1 MNELQMLYQG
11 YLANGGN
18 LDFRSYILSLLPAE
32 SNTQGDTP
40 TDIPQNINEPTPTEE
55 VGVSPFSTN
64 EYVSEHNA
72 VGVTE
77 NQSVN
82 NPIVGNSQVVNNTIV
97 GDSQYPNTQVAGLP
111 VDINSQVVN
120 NQLANNQFAIDED
133 GQVQSVDNDTYG
145 NVSTYPTNEYQSN
158 EQGSAT
164 PTDVANTT
172 NIQDG
177 NNVET
182 TQQQGSSPAPTE
194 KPKDAIKKYNEQ
206 NNILKGKVD
215 EIKTIDKQ
223 LDNPKYGLIKEVN
236 NNLTNINKESE
247 ALYEEY
253 KGVTEIPQDIKDIK
267 FKIDNTKETPS
278 ERERYEAYINGDYKR
293 YLEYA
298 EKKNALLNRVN
309 AEQGRLPA
317 GLANEYTSLVDK
329 RNSVAKDI
337 NDTINSDEY
346 KQLKKK
352 AIEENKNAKKAG
364 NERKKIQYNGQNY
377 IYDPATKGVYKIN
390 KNGEEQRVT
399 NTTTLQAIA
408 NLVTGGKVNNKK
420 GGTQN
425 SILLVG
431 DEYNGVK
438 TINDANAVAAQ
449 EELKAFAKP
458 FNENPSEQKKTEEKD
473 SSIDQKKIAQVVK
486 SSYAKPEDQSA
497 IIDEAI
503 YKLETEIPN
512 ENSEK
517 KEALPYAVRAE
528 FNVFGKAGV
537 DVGTRYAN
545 NNKGKVVLETDSK
558 GRVLYYHKD
567 GSWSTT
573 RKDAS
578 DKVRWKIVDEEF
590 FKEYNDNIDGYD
602 AKIRKYND
610 LADKWNSEISWAR
623 LKAEKPTEVN
633 EGDESGIGAVYK
645 KYGVQQ
651 ELNDKFSSAKNIN
664 DRYWLEANY
673 IAVEYAKTHRG
684 VNVNTLRD
692 NILNELKGGSE
703 QQALA
708 EVNKFLKYYETAIN
722 DSNSN
727 NPEYTSAN
735 RKELQT
741 LRNLLKDKQTAI
753 DFGRYLMSKG
763 VPSLNSLNFD
773 PNSRINFLRGF
784 IDYMAGRSKINQE
797 IATNYLKL
805 QSKKDVSK
813 MSEAQKN
820 EHFAGVKAAMDSLEF
835 YRKKIIGAM
844 NLVDEMGKNSK
855 HFQDLTK
862 LNNKFQEDSV
872 NGDLL
877 TNVEKGIG
885 TILTA
890 GLGSVSSL
898 IGSVVSGAS
907 VLAGTFSKDLK
918 DNLEKNAIIFKDGNF
933 FSDKNYQ
940 ASIINKTN
948 YFKNSSLIQ
957 FNDTFFK
964 PLKNGKYEAV
974 NLSEREKANL
984 ELADTKHSFS
994 VFGALSTVTRTI
1006 TNILVTRRIGSAFPF
1021 LGGGARDS
1029 VSWALY
1035 TFGDNYTDGL
1045 RSGLSGGKAVA
1056 YGIGQSVI
1064 TGLMARISPD
1074 EWMFKEVPANAK
1086 LALFNSI
1093 FGGIGAKRNVA
1104 YYKEVFTHFF
1114 KSIGKEVAAENIQE
1128 LSELVAGKAFSSL
1141 MNKITGSKLD
1151 GLSSISKDEIL
1162 ETVVGTTIGTSA
1174 LAAYNH
1180 KTNKRDNVVDV
1191 NNRTYLLSELSKRQ
1205 LYALMS
1211 NFDIREHVD
1220 ALKKRFEK
1228 SPEALEVI
1236 SKLEDKVNDAKEYKG
1251 DYSEYLPLEDVV
1263 NRIKLGQQESKVSSF
1278 IDELNKKDSLTDK
1291 EKSDL
1296 SKAEALLEEKRNAIK
1311 ELDDKG
1317 AVLKEKF
1324 GESNKGEN
1332 KGNNP
1337 NDTQDD
1343 SLLNEDKDE
1352 DDDIGDENNH
1362 ILSYN
1367 GGMYEQNGDDFFK
1380 DGKKVSDKSTI
1391 DELKK
1396 LVDEKEQLLE
1406 AIGNDASVLKDAS
1419 DDLRNDKDFVLKAIR
1434 RNEYALDYASDSL
1447 KNDKEFILKV
1457 LKIDGYS
1464 LEFASDRLKG
1474 DKDVVL
1480 KAVKNEGRSL
1490 SYASERLRDD
1500 KDVVLTAIKRDESA
1514 LEFAS
1519 ERLKNDKDFISAIE
1533 KIKAESYSFGDL
1545 EDDNNNSESS
1555 LNTDNNDSSDIQQ
1568 GEEAENENNT
1578 PIDVNNG
1585 THNNNVSNNIGNDV
1599 EENSNKPNNTDNN
1612 ITDNNSNKGD
1622 DIINNNTNNKK
1633 GNNKVDNKQNKK
1645 GNKNIDNNVDSNTQ
1659 GDNIDTT
1666 SQKKGSGKGTTNNNV
1681 SNNNDFN
1688 PNDYF
1693 HNNDNNDTNTN
1704 ANTNTNTNTNT
1715 NPNDKNKDVNRNS
1728 YDDKFEG
1735 LDREPIK
1742 TTRNGNGYTK
1752 KNGVWSKDG
1761 GKNVKG
1767 QSVSKEVKDRVQ
1779 IDNLD
1784 SDAYE
1789 EELKRLE
1796 KRRAKLYKDYKKDK
1810 GIIIL
1815 KDGKEVSN
1823 NIHKVLKD
1831 IDKIINSLKYAK
1843 GAKGNKT
1850 SKILN
1855 AIEEKGF
1862 LVKGIDLKKI
1872 INESLTN
1879 RNKGVNDYFEK
1890 HYNDKHKGL
1899 KDIDDAYDRAKS
1911 KLEDKYKRA
1920 KRKAKYNNKNNSNKG
1935 ENLSSDEKINIKDE
1949 KNTIFGDKNKDKGDI
1964 ANKEES
1970 EKPKKE
1976 SKKEKNVE
1984 SKPKKE
1990 KEVKA
1995 KKDKDKDSLDEEK
2008 QKLLKEKNKLYSD
2021 LEDAVELFGKKKD
2034 LESIISKIEDN
2045 LQEYKEKAD
2054 AKKDRTE
2061 QEIKDDN
2068 KYIEFITKNLED
2080 YKRRLAELED
2090 SMDKLGLKGVDIN
2103 KLNRDTSKAVK
2114 DIDNKLRDI
2123 TNRRKDIEASENA
2136 NIEPN
2141 SNSDKVS
2148 DNKSDSNTSLN
2159 KDRAD
2164 DVFMMDISDIHTDE
2178 KRFQGRDKLNEDAVE
2193 RIAKNFNYK
2202 DQDPIHIWKDPK
2214 NGKYYVLSG
2223 HHRLEGAKRAD
2234 GITKVKVVD
2243 KSADFKTEE
2252 EAINFA
2258 KREANYNRT
2267 QETIIESA
2275 NTLRDLI
2282 NQERNK
2288 TDKGK
2293 LEKIRTQIK
2302 DFLRMLMANA
2312 TSVRNLAY
2320 LNPKGKVISALK
2332 NLERSND
2339 DTYNFVLG
2347 RAKWIGA
2354 VREKYPVITDEHER
2368 ELFDSLMSE
2377 EGVKAIT
2384 NKGDFLKKVGD
2395 IVKSSDFD
2403 AKLPINILNLTSKS
2417 YLETEWEEKMKE
2429 LESEKK
2435 SYENKI
2441 NELEGRFNDPTRDDF
2456 VNINDPYYKEKRA
2469 YADMEIESLK
2479 GKIANINNKINAH
2492 YKNKSEVD
2500 KFVKN
2505 QLSIFDDSDLF
2516 NSSNESDNN
2525 NENINNKDEEQSKS
2539 KGISDTKPLG
2549 EKKSGQSGNL
2559 FEQEDESE
2567 RGDNRGRQG
2576 VGDNDAGARP
2586 ISRHNEPLGGETE
2599 SESGKAV
2606 GDVFDKKSGRD
2617 IQDNEHSDEQQDK
2630 GNSDNAILEDRG
2642 RSREESDVSGVNVD
2656 KKKRK
2661 DSKKV
2666 TNEDI
2671 DREVEELTS
2680 VDDKTKL
2687 VSVNGEVSTEAKGR
2701 LAQYKSGGES
2711 KKGRGILDEY
2721 YTNTKIVNAIGNL
2734 IKGLFNGKGD
2744 IKVLEPSIGTGNF
2757 LSLLSKL
2764 GVKSDVTAFEINRT
2778 TAGISAINYP
2788 NAKIY
2793 NRSYETEF
2801 VDEKGEQKN
2810 IVGRYGKYDLVIGNP
2825 PYGER
2830 SGYIKG
2836 LASSKDENVEE
2847 AKINKWED
2855 YFVKRSLDQLREGG
2869 ILAMVLPSGWINRQ
2883 KNINAELVGA
2893 YRLPNGVFGGT
2904 NVGTDIIILR
2914 KGKLGNDGI
2923 DISNYFEENPSHILG
2938 EVSKGAGQWGSDL
2951 VKGNLEDAIERLK
2964 DLHKDAFDGD
2974 NDSDTDV
2981 NKHLIKNTD
2990 NKVNEEENSTG
3001 DKDAKT
3007 NKDNSDKEKGGEENA
3022 NDYVVQD
3029 SPKINK
3035 KDLKYHFVKND
3046 EQVSANT
3053 LNDTNNISEKEA
3065 NALRQT
3071 DYKGEFKELT
3081 DDVKPYANMI
3091 DGKWVHD
3098 FYYAE
3103 GNIYEKLEKLE
3114 NEKHKMPQSQYEK
3127 QKALLES
3134 VKPKPKGINDIDI
3147 TPNHEIVSDFK
3158 FVDDETDKIVSL
3170 ADAFINYLDGLPSE
3184 AFGSSSRRDVYEY
3197 VKNQRVTGNDATDN
3211 TRRRKARKEVGEYL
3225 FKQFL
3230 EKELSK
3236 VVVDSFLNEFNRV
3249 YNNLHTPDHSKFPL
3263 FAKVNKDFKGKP
3275 LSLKI
3280 VQKAGI
3286 GRLTAKGVGLLAHEV
3301 GFGKTLS
3308 GIIAIHE
3315 AMERG
3320 NAKRPVI
3327 VVPNDNILEQW
3338 VETIYETIP
3347 NAKVNI
3353 LGNLGSKVDLSNFE
3367 VRDGEITIITEAGL
3381 KNIGFPEDIVNKY
3394 SKDFTY
3400 ISKELD
3406 STPRKEEQ
3414 LKEKSEELAGR
3425 LVGGSKYNW
3434 LDFGFDHLTFDEAH
3448 HANHI
3453 VEGVKVEARNS
3464 SDFRHL
3470 KQVKSNLG
3478 IITWIASR
3486 YIQEQNDGRNVTLL
3500 TATPFTNK
3508 PLEIYSILSLMG
3520 NDRLKEMGFFNVNNF
3535 FETFIDASYNME
3547 VDSRGNVVEKVSVRG
3562 FKNNGLLQLLFSE
3575 YIDFKGEADNPDLI
3589 RPNKQNEEY
3598 KVEPNSLTNEMMSLN
3613 QKLLSNKDAGSLLKG
3628 ITNGRMI
3635 AVSPYLSS
3643 QYEGV
3648 IPDAKEYVENS
3659 PKLKATMDLIAQNKK
3674 DNPNAGQIIYS
3685 EIGTDVF
3692 PKLKEYLVNELGYKD
3707 SEVAIIDGKTKG
3719 REKIQD
3725 DYNKGKVKILIGS
3738 STIQA
3743 GMNLQFNT
3751 SDMYILSLPYNFT
3764 ALKQLE
3770 GRAWRQG
3777 NKWEN
3782 LRVNYMLTNN
3792 SSDVFLLQ
3800 RIQEK
3805 QERYNN
3811 LKQTNASRVDV
3822 SDIDAEELKF
3832 SLITDPVKRAEA
3844 EYSLDKQKL
3853 EYQKK
3858 VITQELSV
3866 KYRLFDRLESLKNE
3880 LKNTYYQSVKD
3891 RKQKEIKAVENK
3903 IKEKGLSYDDYENA
3917 KAKADKETG
3926 VIDKKLEELK
3936 EQFPALIA
3944 KYKKEV
3950 EERESNVKET
3960 DFTSKRAED
3969 NKTFYKLRE
3978 EETKDVK
3985 NDKQEGNEDVKK
3997 VASDESK
4004 HNKDGEGV
4012 QFQKQSDATKSEFRK
4027 VEKGKF
4033 MEFIDK
4039 AKAFLSNN
4047 PSFKNSRV
4055 FFDKKEFAKRTG
4067 NEEAKYFKT
4076 SDGHIYGA
4084 KFPNGDIYFDEDV
4097 LNYNTA
4103 IHEFSHLW
4111 EQMFP
4116 KSWAKGLELFK
4127 QTKTAEAMVSKMKKE
4142 GNNNH
4147 LTEEQ
4152 MYSEAMNTYIGN
4164 KGEAMQWNNEEVPSR
4179 SIDKFKKWFSDLMAK
4194 VGQRFG
4200 FDKRYDR
4207 DMTATDKFG
4216 EFADSVIND
4225 ITGGKAINAE
4235 RYFDEMSDEHIID
4248 LFKDKGIIKESACRI

>member
-82 NPIVGNSQVVNNTIV
+82 NPIVGNSQVVNNPIA

-111 VDINSQVVN
+111 IDINSQVVN

-133 GQVQSVDNDTYG
+133 GQVQSVDNNAYG
-145 NVSTYPTNEYQSN
+145 NVSAYPTNEYQGN
-158 EQGSAT
+158 EQNPIT
-164 PTDVANTT
+164 TTNTT

-206 NNILKGKVD
+206 YNILKGKLD

-236 NNLTNINKESE
+236 NNLENIKKEDN
-247 ALYEEY
+247 ALEEEY

-298 EKKNALLNRVN
+298 EKKNALSNKFN
-309 AEQGRLPA
+309 AEQGRLSKD
-317 GLANEYTSLVDK
+317 LVNEYSSLVEK
-329 RNSVAKDI
+329 RNSISKEVS
-337 NDTINSDEY
+337 DTMNSNEY
-346 KQLKKK
+346 KELEKY

-399 NTTTLQAIA
+399 NTKTLQGIA
-408 NLVTGGKVNNKK
+408 KLVTGGDGNNGK
-420 GGTQN
+420 GKTTR
-425 SILLVG
+425 VG
-431 DEYNGVK
+431 VYVGNEFDGVK
-438 TINDANAVAAQ
+438 TINEAENVAIQ
-449 EELKAFAKP
+449 EGLKDLAKSL
-458 FNENPSEQKKTEEKD
+458 NGNPSEEK
-473 SSIDQKKIAQVVK
+473 
-486 SSYAKPEDQSA
+486 
-497 IIDEAI
+497 
-503 YKLETEIPN
+503 N
-512 ENSEK
+512 ENSSYDPRGVIKAVGNSFVKTEDQLAYVDVDIK
-517 KEALPYAVRAE
+517 KLNNTIVNENSDYLNKFLEHANRAK
-528 FNVFGKAGV
+528 FNVFGK
-537 DVGTRYAN
+537 VGADIGIELAN
-545 NNKGKVVLETDSK
+545 NNKDKIELEKRNGKI
-558 GRVLYYHKD
+558 LYYHKD
-567 GSWSTT
+567 GSVDTT

-578 DKVRWKIVDEEF
+578 DKVAWKIVD
-590 FKEYNDNIDGYD
+590 KEYFE
-602 AKIRKYND
+602 KYNKSMD
-610 LADKWNSEISWAR
+610 NYDKKMDDYNDAVRDYNERVAWAR
-623 LKAEKPTEVN
+623 LKAGKPTEVYEDFN
-633 EGDESGIGAVYK
+633 SGVSDVYE
-645 KYGVQQ
+645 KYGVKR
-651 ELNDKFSSAKNIN
+651 ELMDNDKYSSFININ
-664 DRYWLEANY
+664 DRLWYDANY
-673 IAVEYAKTHRG
+673 IAERYAKTHRG
-684 VNVNTLRD
+684 VDFNTIR
-692 NILNELKGGSE
+692 NKIYNELQGGSE

-708 EVNKFLKYYETAIN
+708 KVNEFLKHYKTAIN

-727 NPEYTSAN
+727 NPEYTFFN

-741 LRNLLKDKQTAI
+741 LENILKDKQTAI

-763 VPSLNSLNFD
+763 VASLNSLNFD

-784 IDYMAGRSKINQE
+784 TDYMAVRSKINEE
-797 IATNYLKL
+797 IVKNLVNNETGKNT
-805 QSKKDVSK
+805 SK
-813 MSEAQKN
+813 MSEAQQN
-820 EHFAGVKAAMDSLEF
+820 ERSAKIKAAMDSLSV
-835 YRKKIIGAM
+835 YQKKVIDTI
-844 NLVDEMGKNSK
+844 NIVDKVANDSK
-855 HFQDLTK
+855 HFQDLK
-862 LNNKFQEDSV
+862 KENMKFEERVV
-872 NGDLL
+872 NGEWLA
-877 TNVEKGIG
+877 NAQKGVG

-890 GLGSVSSL
+890 GLGSVSSG
-898 IGSVVSGAS
+898 IGSAVSAMSIVAGA
-907 VLAGTFSKDLK
+907 FSKDLR
-918 DNLEKNAIIFKDGNF
+918 DNLEKNAIIFKDANF
-933 FSDKNYQ
+933 FSDKDYR
-940 ASIINKTN
+940 ASILNETN
-948 YFKNSSLIQ
+948 FFKNSDVIQ
-957 FNDTFFK
+957 FNGTFFK

-1006 TNILVTRRIGSAFPF
+1006 TDILVTRRIGSAFPF

-1074 EWMFKEVPANAK
+1074 EWMFREVPANAK

-1114 KSIGKEVAAENIQE
+1114 KSIGKEVASENIQE

-1220 ALKKRFEK
+1220 ALKKRFEN
-1228 SPEALEVI
+1228 SHEVLETI
-1236 SKLEDKVNDAKEYKG
+1236 SRFEDKINFAKEYKSE
-1251 DYSEYLPLEDVV
+1251 YSEYLPLEDVV
-1263 NRIKLGQQESKVSSF
+1263 SRIKLGQQESKLSNF

-1332 KGNNP
+1332 KDNNP

-1352 DDDIGDENNH
+1352 DDDIRDENNH

-1396 LVDEKEQLLE
+1396 LIDEKEQLLE

-1419 DDLRNDKDFVLKAIR
+1419 DGLRNDKDFVLKAIR
-1434 RNEYALDYASDSL
+1434 RNEYALQYASDSL

-1480 KAVKNEGRSL
+1480 KAVKKEGYAL
-1490 SYASERLRDD
+1490 QYASERLRDD
-1500 KDVVLTAIKRDESA
+1500 KDVVLTAIKNNRSA
-1514 LEFAS
+1514 LEFVS

-1533 KIKAESYSFGDL
+1533 KIKTESYSFGDL
-1545 EDDNNNSESS
+1545 EDDNNNSKNESP
-1555 LNTDNNDSSDIQQ
+1555 LNSDNNDSSDVQQ
-1568 GEEAENENNT
+1568 GEEAGNENNT
-1578 PIDVNNG
+1578 PIDVNND

-1645 GNKNIDNNVDSNTQ
+1645 GNNKIDNNIDSNTQ
-1659 GDNIDTT
+1659 GDNVDTT
-1666 SQKKGSGKGTTNNNV
+1666 SQKKGSGKGTTNNNVSNNNV

-1693 HNNDNNDTNTN
+1693 HNNDNNDAN
-1704 ANTNTNTNTNT
+1704 ANANTNT

-1742 TTRNGNGYTK
+1742 TTRNGKGYTK
-1752 KNGVWSKDG
+1752 IDGVWSKDD
-1761 GKNVKG
+1761 GKK
-1767 QSVSKEVKDRVQ
+1767 VKDKRVGKKVADRGL

-1784 SDAYE
+1784 SDAYN

-1796 KRRAKLYKDYKKDK
+1796 KRKAKLYKDYKKDK
-1810 GIIIL
+1810 GISIFRN
-1815 KDGKEVSN
+1815 GKEIHSG
-1823 NIHKVLKD
+1823 NINKILKD
-1831 IDKIINSLKYAK
+1831 IDAIINSIKKAK
-1843 GAKGNKT
+1843 GDRGDKA

-1855 AIEEKGF
+1855 AIKYKGY
-1862 LVKGIDLKKI
+1862 LVEGIDLKKI
-1872 INESLTN
+1872 IEESLTN

-1949 KNTIFGDKNKDKGDI
+1949 KSTIFGDKNKDKGDI

-1995 KKDKDKDSLDEEK
+1995 KKENDKDSLDEEK

-2045 LQEYKEKAD
+2045 LQDYKEKAD

-2061 QEIKDDN
+2061 QEIKYDN

-2103 KLNRDTSKAVK
+2103 KLKRDTSKAVK

-2141 SNSDKVS
+2141 NNSDKVS

-2282 NQERNK
+2282 NQERNE

-2384 NKGDFLKKVGD
+2384 NKADFLKKVGD
-2395 IVKSSDFD
+2395 IVKSSNFD
-2403 AKLPINILNLTSKS
+2403 ANLPINILNLTSKS
-2417 YLETEWEEKMKE
+2417 YLEIEWEEKMKE

-2441 NELEGRFNDPTRDDF
+2441 NELEKRFNDPTRDDF

-2525 NENINNKDEEQSKS
+2525 NENINNNKDEEQSKS

-2586 ISRHNEPLGGETE
+2586 LSRHNEPLGGETE
-2599 SESGKAV
+2599 SKSGKAV

-2656 KKKRK
+2656 EKKRK

-2687 VSVNGEVSTEAKGR
+2687 VSVNGEVSAEAKGR

-3470 KQVKSNLG
+3470 KQAKSNLG

-3486 YIQEQNDGRNVTLL
+3486 YIQEQNNGRNVTLL

-3613 QKLLSNKDAGSLLKG
+3613 QKLLSSRDAGSLLKG

-3643 QYEGV
+3643 QYEGA

-3844 EYSLDKQKL
+3844 EYSLEKQKL

-4235 RYFDEMSDEHIID
+4235 RYFDEMSNEHIID

>member
-82 NPIVGNSQVVNNTIV
+82 NPIVGNNQVVNNTIV

-111 VDINSQVVN
+111 IDINSQVVN

-133 GQVQSVDNDTYG
+133 GQVQSVDNNTYG

-236 NNLTNINKESE
+236 NNLENINKESE
-247 ALYEEY
+247 ALDEEY

-309 AEQGRLPA
+309 AEQGRLSKD
-317 GLANEYTSLVDK
+317 LVNEYSSLVEK
-329 RNSVAKDI
+329 RNSISKEVS
-337 NDTINSDEY
+337 DTMNSNEY
-346 KQLKKK
+346 KELEKY

-399 NTTTLQAIA
+399 NAKTLQGIA
-408 NLVTGGKVNNKK
+408 NLVTGGKVNNGNGKTTRV
-420 GGTQN
+420 G
-425 SILLVG
+425 VYAG
-431 DEYNGVK
+431 DEFKDVK
-438 TINDANAVAAQ
+438 TIKDANAVAAQ
-449 EELKAFAKP
+449 EGVKAL
-458 FNENPSEQKKTEEKD
+458 NESLNGNPSEQKKTGGD
-473 SSIDQKKIAQVVK
+473 SLSIRQTDFKKSQT
-486 SSYAKPEDQSA
+486 SSFISA
-497 IIDEAI
+497 NDRINILRARMQE
-503 YKLETEIPN
+503 LESKMPD
-512 ENSEK
+512 ENSEVL
-517 KEALPYAVRAE
+517 EHLRYSVRAK
-528 FNVFGKAGV
+528 FNVFGKAGA
-537 DVGTRYAN
+537 DVGIEYAN
-545 NNKGKVVLETDSK
+545 NNKGKIVLETNSK
-558 GRVLYYHKD
+558 GEVLYYHKD
-567 GSWSTT
+567 GSVDAV

-578 DKVRWKIVDEEF
+578 DKVRWKIVDKKF
-590 FKEYNDNIDGYD
+590 FEEYNKYIDSED
-602 AKIRKYND
+602 ADIRRYND

-623 LKAEKPTEVN
+623 LKAGKPTEVYEDFN
-633 EGDESGIGAVYK
+633 SGISDVYK
-645 KYGVQQ
+645 KYGVPQ
-651 ELNDKFSSAKNIN
+651 ELMDNDKYSSFININ
-664 DRYWLEANY
+664 DRLWYDANY
-673 IAVEYAKTHRG
+673 IAERYAKTHRG
-684 VNVNTLRD
+684 VDFNTIR
-692 NILNELKGGSE
+692 NKIYNELQGGSE

-708 EVNKFLKYYETAIN
+708 KVNEFLKHYKTAIN

-727 NPEYTSAN
+727 NPEYTFFN

-741 LRNLLKDKQTAI
+741 LENILKDKQTAI
-753 DFGRYLMSKG
+753 EFGRYLMSKG
-763 VPSLNSLNFD
+763 VARLNSLNFD

-784 IDYMAGRSKINQE
+784 TDYMAVRSKINEE
-797 IATNYLKL
+797 IVKNLVNNEAGKNT
-805 QSKKDVSK
+805 SK
-813 MSEAQKN
+813 MSEAQQN
-820 EHFAGVKAAMDSLEF
+820 ERSAKIKAAMDSLGV
-835 YRKKIIGAM
+835 YQKKVIDTI
-844 NLVDEMGKNSK
+844 NLVDKVANDSK
-855 HFQDLTK
+855 HFQDLK
-862 LNNKFQEDSV
+862 KENMKFEERVV
-872 NGDLL
+872 NGEWLANAQKV
-877 TNVEKGIG
+877 TG
-885 TILTA
+885 TILTT
-890 GLGSVSSL
+890 GLGSVSSA
-898 IGSVVSGAS
+898 IGSVVSAMS
-907 VLAGTFSKDLK
+907 IVAGTFSKDLG
-918 DNLEKNAIIFKDGNF
+918 DNLEKNAIIFKDANYL
-933 FSDKNYQ
+933 SDIDYR
-940 ASIINKTN
+940 ASIFNETN
-948 YFKNSSLIQ
+948 FFKNSSLIQ
-957 FNDTFFK
+957 FNGTFFK
-964 PLKNGKYEAV
+964 KNKNGKYESV

-994 VFGALSTVTRTI
+994 IFGALSTVTRTI
-1006 TNILVTRRIGSAFPF
+1006 TDILVTRRIGSAFPF
-1021 LGGGARDS
+1021 LGEGARDS

-1056 YGIGQSVI
+1056 YAVGQSVI

-1086 LALFNSI
+1086 LELFNSI
-1093 FGGIGAKRNVA
+1093 FRNVGVKKDVA
-1104 YYKEVFTHFF
+1104 YFKDVFTHFF
-1114 KSIGKEVAAENIQE
+1114 KSIGKEVASENIQE
-1128 LSELVAGKAFSSL
+1128 LSELGASKVFNSV
-1141 MNKITGSKLD
+1141 MNIVTGSNLD
-1151 GLSSISKDEIL
+1151 GVSDISLDEIS
-1162 ETVVGTTIGTSA
+1162 ETILGTTIGTSV
-1174 LAAYNH
+1174 LAAYNQA
-1180 KTNKRDNVVDV
+1180 TNTRDNVIDV
-1191 NNRTYLLSELSKRQ
+1191 NNRTYLLTNLSNRD

-1211 NFDIREHVD
+1211 NFDIREQVD
-1220 ALKKRFEK
+1220 ALKKRFEN
-1228 SPEALEVI
+1228 SPETLETI
-1236 SKLEDKVNDAKEYKG
+1236 SKIEKKINDAKEFKG

-1263 NRIKLGQQESKVSSF
+1263 NRIKLGQQESKVSNF

-1324 GESNKGEN
+1324 GESNKGTN
-1332 KGNNP
+1332 KDNNP
-1337 NDTQDD
+1337 NDTQYD

-1352 DDDIGDENNH
+1352 YDDIRDENNH

-1434 RNEYALDYASDSL
+1434 RNEYALDYAS
-1447 KNDKEFILKV
+1447 
-1457 LKIDGYS
+1457 
-1464 LEFASDRLKG
+1464 
-1474 DKDVVL
+1474 
-1480 KAVKNEGRSL
+1480 
-1490 SYASERLRDD
+1490 
-1500 KDVVLTAIKRDESA
+1500 
-1514 LEFAS
+1514 
-1519 ERLKNDKDFISAIE
+1519 ERLKNDKDFISEVE
-1533 KIKAESYSFGDL
+1533 KIKAESDGLFGDL

-1555 LNTDNNDSSDIQQ
+1555 LNSNNGVSSDIQQ
-1568 GEEAENENNT
+1568 GEEAENENNM
-1578 PIDVNNG
+1578 PIDINNG
-1585 THNNNVSNNIGNDV
+1585 TQNNNVSNNIDNSADV
-1599 EENSNKPNNTDNN
+1599 NSNKPNTDNN
-1612 ITDNNSNKGD
+1612 IANDSNKVD
-1622 DIINNNTNNKK
+1622 DINTNNTNNTNNKK

-1666 SQKKGSGKGTTNNNV
+1666 SQKKGSGKGTNNNNV
-1681 SNNNDFN
+1681 ANNNDFN

-1693 HNNDNNDTNTN
+1693 HNNDNNDTNV
-1704 ANTNTNTNTNT
+1704 NTNT

-1752 KNGVWSKDG
+1752 KNGVWSKDD
-1761 GKNVKG
+1761 GKKVKG
-1767 QSVSKEVKDRVQ
+1767 ERVGKKVENRDL

-1810 GIIIL
+1810 GISIFRN
-1815 KDGKEVSN
+1815 GKEIHSG
-1823 NIHKVLKD
+1823 NINKILKD
-1831 IDKIINSLKYAK
+1831 IDAIINSIKKAK
-1843 GAKGNKT
+1843 GDRGDKA

-1855 AIEEKGF
+1855 AIKYKGY
-1862 LVKGIDLKKI
+1862 LVEGIDLKKI
-1872 INESLTN
+1872 IEESLTN

-1899 KDIDDAYDRAKS
+1899 KDIDDAYNRAKS

-1995 KKDKDKDSLDEEK
+1995 KKDNDKDSLDEEK

-2061 QEIKDDN
+2061 QEIKDDDR
-2068 KYIEFITKNLED
+2068 YIKLITENLED

-2103 KLNRDTSKAVK
+2103 KLKRDTSKAVK

-2141 SNSDKVS
+2141 NNSDKVS

-2282 NQERNK
+2282 NQERNE

-2312 TSVRNLAY
+2312 TSVMNLAY

-2395 IVKSSDFD
+2395 IVKSSNFD

-2525 NENINNKDEEQSKS
+2525 NENINNNKDEEQSKS

-2559 FEQEDESE
+2559 FEQEDES
-2567 RGDNRGRQG
+2567 
-2576 VGDNDAGARP
+2576 
-2586 ISRHNEPLGGETE
+2586 
-2599 SESGKAV
+2599 
-2606 GDVFDKKSGRD
+2606 
-2617 IQDNEHSDEQQDK
+2617 
-2630 GNSDNAILEDRG
+2630 
-2642 RSREESDVSGVNVD
+2642 
-2656 KKKRK
+2656 
-2661 DSKKV
+2661 
-2666 TNEDI
+2666 
-2671 DREVEELTS
+2671 
-2680 VDDKTKL
+2680 
-2687 VSVNGEVSTEAKGR
+2687 
-2701 LAQYKSGGES
+2701 
-2711 KKGRGILDEY
+2711 
-2721 YTNTKIVNAIGNL
+2721 
-2734 IKGLFNGKGD
+2734 
-2744 IKVLEPSIGTGNF
+2744 
-2757 LSLLSKL
+2757 
-2764 GVKSDVTAFEINRT
+2764 
-2778 TAGISAINYP
+2778 
-2788 NAKIY
+2788 
-2793 NRSYETEF
+2793 
-2801 VDEKGEQKN
+2801 
-2810 IVGRYGKYDLVIGNP
+2810 
-2825 PYGER
+2825 
-2830 SGYIKG
+2830 
-2836 LASSKDENVEE
+2836 
-2847 AKINKWED
+2847 
-2855 YFVKRSLDQLREGG
+2855 
-2869 ILAMVLPSGWINRQ
+2869 
-2883 KNINAELVGA
+2883 
-2893 YRLPNGVFGGT
+2893 
-2904 NVGTDIIILR
+2904 
-2914 KGKLGNDGI
+2914 
-2923 DISNYFEENPSHILG
+2923 
-2938 EVSKGAGQWGSDL
+2938 
-2951 VKGNLEDAIERLK
+2951 
-2964 DLHKDAFDGD
+2964 
-2974 NDSDTDV
+2974 
-2981 NKHLIKNTD
+2981 
-2990 NKVNEEENSTG
+2990 
-3001 DKDAKT
+3001 
-3007 NKDNSDKEKGGEENA
+3007 
-3022 NDYVVQD
+3022 
-3029 SPKINK
+3029 
-3035 KDLKYHFVKND
+3035 
-3046 EQVSANT
+3046 
-3053 LNDTNNISEKEA
+3053 
-3065 NALRQT
+3065 
-3071 DYKGEFKELT
+3071 
-3081 DDVKPYANMI
+3081 
-3091 DGKWVHD
+3091 
-3098 FYYAE
+3098 
-3103 GNIYEKLEKLE
+3103 
-3114 NEKHKMPQSQYEK
+3114 
-3127 QKALLES
+3127 
-3134 VKPKPKGINDIDI
+3134 
-3147 TPNHEIVSDFK
+3147 
-3158 FVDDETDKIVSL
+3158 
-3170 ADAFINYLDGLPSE
+3170 
-3184 AFGSSSRRDVYEY
+3184 
-3197 VKNQRVTGNDATDN
+3197 
-3211 TRRRKARKEVGEYL
+3211 
-3225 FKQFL
+3225 
-3230 EKELSK
+3230 
-3236 VVVDSFLNEFNRV
+3236 
-3249 YNNLHTPDHSKFPL
+3249 
-3263 FAKVNKDFKGKP
+3263 
-3275 LSLKI
+3275 
-3280 VQKAGI
+3280 
-3286 GRLTAKGVGLLAHEV
+3286 
-3301 GFGKTLS
+3301 
-3308 GIIAIHE
+3308 
-3315 AMERG
+3315 
-3320 NAKRPVI
+3320 
-3327 VVPNDNILEQW
+3327 
-3338 VETIYETIP
+3338 
-3347 NAKVNI
+3347 
-3353 LGNLGSKVDLSNFE
+3353 
-3367 VRDGEITIITEAGL
+3367 
-3381 KNIGFPEDIVNKY
+3381 
-3394 SKDFTY
+3394 
-3400 ISKELD
+3400 
-3406 STPRKEEQ
+3406 
-3414 LKEKSEELAGR
+3414 
-3425 LVGGSKYNW
+3425 
-3434 LDFGFDHLTFDEAH
+3434 
-3448 HANHI
+3448 
-3453 VEGVKVEARNS
+3453 
-3464 SDFRHL
+3464 
-3470 KQVKSNLG
+3470 
-3478 IITWIASR
+3478 
-3486 YIQEQNDGRNVTLL
+3486 
-3500 TATPFTNK
+3500 
-3508 PLEIYSILSLMG
+3508 
-3520 NDRLKEMGFFNVNNF
+3520 
-3535 FETFIDASYNME
+3535 
-3547 VDSRGNVVEKVSVRG
+3547 
-3562 FKNNGLLQLLFSE
+3562 
-3575 YIDFKGEADNPDLI
+3575 
-3589 RPNKQNEEY
+3589 
-3598 KVEPNSLTNEMMSLN
+3598 
-3613 QKLLSNKDAGSLLKG
+3613 
-3628 ITNGRMI
+3628 
-3635 AVSPYLSS
+3635 
-3643 QYEGV
+3643 
-3648 IPDAKEYVENS
+3648 
-3659 PKLKATMDLIAQNKK
+3659 
-3674 DNPNAGQIIYS
+3674 
-3685 EIGTDVF
+3685 
-3692 PKLKEYLVNELGYKD
+3692 
-3707 SEVAIIDGKTKG
+3707 
-3719 REKIQD
+3719 
-3725 DYNKGKVKILIGS
+3725 
-3738 STIQA
+3738 
-3743 GMNLQFNT
+3743 
-3751 SDMYILSLPYNFT
+3751 
-3764 ALKQLE
+3764 
-3770 GRAWRQG
+3770 
-3777 NKWEN
+3777 
-3782 LRVNYMLTNN
+3782 
-3792 SSDVFLLQ
+3792 
-3800 RIQEK
+3800 
-3805 QERYNN
+3805 
-3811 LKQTNASRVDV
+3811 
-3822 SDIDAEELKF
+3822 
-3832 SLITDPVKRAEA
+3832 
-3844 EYSLDKQKL
+3844 
-3853 EYQKK
+3853 
-3858 VITQELSV
+3858 
-3866 KYRLFDRLESLKNE
+3866 
-3880 LKNTYYQSVKD
+3880 
-3891 RKQKEIKAVENK
+3891 
-3903 IKEKGLSYDDYENA
+3903 
-3917 KAKADKETG
+3917 
-3926 VIDKKLEELK
+3926 
-3936 EQFPALIA
+3936 
-3944 KYKKEV
+3944 
-3950 EERESNVKET
+3950 
-3960 DFTSKRAED
+3960 
-3969 NKTFYKLRE
+3969 
-3978 EETKDVK
+3978 KDVK

-4067 NEEAKYFKT
+4067 NEEVKYFKT

-4142 GNNNH
+4142 GDYNH

-4164 KGEAMQWNNEEVPSR
+4164 KGEAMQWNNEEVPSKA
-4179 SIDKFKKWFSDLMAK
+4179 IDKFKKWFSDLMAK

-4235 RYFDEMSDEHIID
+4235 RYFDEMSNEHIID

>member
-82 NPIVGNSQVVNNTIV
+82 NPIVGNNQVVNNTIA

-111 VDINSQVVN
+111 IDINSQVVN

-133 GQVQSVDNDTYG
+133 GQVQSVDNNTYG
-145 NVSTYPTNEYQSN
+145 NVSTYPTNEYQGD
-158 EQGSAT
+158 EQNSVT

-206 NNILKGKVD
+206 YNILKGKLD

-236 NNLTNINKESE
+236 NNFTNINKESE
-247 ALYEEY
+247 ALEEEY

-298 EKKNALLNRVN
+298 EKKNALSDKFN
-309 AEQGRLPA
+309 AEQGRLPND
-317 GLANEYTSLVDK
+317 LASEYSSLVDK
-329 RNSVAKDI
+329 RNSIAKEVS
-337 NDTINSDEY
+337 DTINSDEY
-346 KQLKKK
+346 KQLQKY

-399 NTTTLQAIA
+399 NTKTLQGIA
-408 NLVTGGKVNNKK
+408 NLVTGGNGNNKK
-420 GGTQN
+420 GGTQK
-425 SILLVG
+425 SILLIG
-431 DEYNGVK
+431 NEYNGVK
-438 TINDANAVAAQ
+438 TINEAENVAIQ
-449 EELKAFAKP
+449 EGLKAL
-458 FNENPSEQKKTEEKD
+458 NESLNGNPSEQKKTEEKD
-473 SSIDQKKIAQVVK
+473 SSIDQKKIEQVVK

-503 YKLETEIPN
+503 YQLETAMPN

-517 KEALPYAVRAE
+517 KKALPYAVRAE

-567 GSWSTT
+567 GRRSTT
-573 RKDAS
+573 REDAS

-590 FKEYNDNIDGYD
+590 FKEYNDSLDGYD

-623 LKAEKPTEVN
+623 LKAEKPTEVYEYFN
-633 EGDESGIGAVYK
+633 SGVSDVYE
-645 KYGVQQ
+645 KYGVQR
-651 ELNDKFSSAKNIN
+651 ELMDNDKYSSFININ
-664 DRYWLEANY
+664 DRLWYDANY
-673 IAVEYAKTHRG
+673 IAERYAKTHRG

-708 EVNKFLKYYETAIN
+708 KVNEFLKYYKIAIN

-727 NPEYTSAN
+727 NPEYTYFN

-741 LRNLLKDKQTAI
+741 LENILKDKQTAI

-763 VPSLNSLNFD
+763 VASLNSLNFD

-784 IDYMAGRSKINQE
+784 TDYMAVRSKINEE
-797 IATNYLKL
+797 IVKNLVNNEAGKNT
-805 QSKKDVSK
+805 SK
-813 MSEAQKN
+813 MSEAQQN
-820 EHFAGVKAAMDSLEF
+820 ERSAKIKAAMDSLSV
-835 YRKKIIGAM
+835 YQKKVIDTI
-844 NLVDEMGKNSK
+844 NIVDKVANDSK
-855 HFQDLTK
+855 LFQDLK
-862 LNNKFQEDSV
+862 KENMKFEERVV
-872 NGDLL
+872 NGEWLA
-877 TNVEKGIG
+877 NAQKGVG

-890 GLGSVSSL
+890 GLGSVSSG
-898 IGSVVSGAS
+898 IGSAVSAMS
-907 VLAGTFSKDLK
+907 IVAGTFSKDLK
-918 DNLEKNAIIFKDGNF
+918 DNLEKNAIIFKDANYL
-933 FSDKNYQ
+933 SDIDYR
-940 ASIINKTN
+940 ASIFNETN
-948 YFKNSSLIQ
+948 FFKNSSLIQ
-957 FNDTFFK
+957 FNGTFFK

-994 VFGALSTVTRTI
+994 VFGALSTITRTI
-1006 TNILVTRRIGSAFPF
+1006 TDILVTRRIGSAFPF
-1021 LGGGARDS
+1021 LGEGARDS

-1074 EWMFKEVPANAK
+1074 EWMFREVPANAK
-1086 LALFNSI
+1086 LELFNSI
-1093 FGGIGAKRNVA
+1093 FRNVGVKKDVA
-1104 YYKEVFTHFF
+1104 YFKEVFTHFF
-1114 KSIGKEVAAENIQE
+1114 KSIGKEVVSENVQE
-1128 LSELVAGKAFSSL
+1128 LAELGVSKGFNSVMNIVTGSELDGISDISL
-1141 MNKITGSKLD
+1141 
-1151 GLSSISKDEIL
+1151 DETL
-1162 ETVVGTTIGTSA
+1162 ETIFGTTIGTSV
-1174 LAAYNH
+1174 LAAYNQA
-1180 KTNKRDNVVDV
+1180 TNTRDNVVNV
-1191 NNRTYLLSELSKRQ
+1191 NNSTYLLTNLRKRER
-1205 LYALMS
+1205 YALMS
-1211 NFDIREHVD
+1211 NFDIREQVD

-1228 SPEALEVI
+1228 SPEVLETI
-1236 SKLEDKVNDAKEYKG
+1236 SKIEKKINDAKEFKG

-1263 NRIKLGQQESKVSSF
+1263 NRIKLGQQESKVSNF

-1324 GESNKGEN
+1324 GESNKG
-1332 KGNNP
+1332 KKDNNP

-1352 DDDIGDENNH
+1352 DIRDENNH

-1464 LEFASDRLKG
+1464 LEFASDRLKD
-1474 DKDVVL
+1474 DKDVVS
-1480 KAVKNEGRSL
+1480 KAVKKEGRSL

-1519 ERLKNDKDFISAIE
+1519 ERLKNDKDFISE
-1533 KIKAESYSFGDL
+1533 VDKIKAESYSFGDL
-1545 EDDNNNSESS
+1545 EDDNNNSKNESP
-1555 LNTDNNDSSDIQQ
+1555 LNSDNNDSSDTQQ

-1578 PIDVNNG
+1578 PIDINNG

-1599 EENSNKPNNTDNN
+1599 EENSNKPNN
-1612 ITDNNSNKGD
+1612 TDNNSNKGD

-1659 GDNIDTT
+1659 GDNIDAT
-1666 SQKKGSGKGTTNNNV
+1666 SQKKGSGKGATNNNV
-1681 SNNNDFN
+1681 STNNDFN

-1693 HNNDNNDTNTN
+1693 HNNDNND
-1704 ANTNTNTNTNT
+1704 TNTNT

-1752 KNGVWSKDG
+1752 ENGVWSKDG

-1767 QSVSKEVKDRVQ
+1767 ERVGKKVKKRKQ

-1789 EELKRLE
+1789 VELKRLE
-1796 KRRAKLYKDYKKDK
+1796 ERRAKLYKDYKKDK

-1815 KDGKEVSN
+1815 KDSKEVSNN

-1831 IDKIINSLKYAK
+1831 IDGIINSLKD
-1843 GAKGNKT
+1843 AKGNKT
-1850 SKILN
+1850 SKILK
-1855 AIEEKGF
+1855 AIKEKGYS
-1862 LVKGIDLKKI
+1862 VKGIDLKKI
-1872 INESLTN
+1872 VNESLKKD
-1879 RNKGVNDYFEK
+1879 NKDIKNYFEE

-1899 KDIDDAYDRAKS
+1899 KDIDDAYNRAKS
-1911 KLEDKYKRA
+1911 KLEDKYKHA

-1949 KNTIFGDKNKDKGDI
+1949 KSTIFGDKNKDKGDI

-1976 SKKEKNVE
+1976 KNVE

-1995 KKDKDKDSLDEEK
+1995 KKENDKDSLDEEK

-2045 LQEYKEKAD
+2045 LQEYKKKAD

-2103 KLNRDTSKAVK
+2103 KLKRDTSKAVK

-2141 SNSDKVS
+2141 NNSDKVS

-2282 NQERNK
+2282 NQERNE

-2395 IVKSSDFD
+2395 IVKSSNFD

-2441 NELEGRFNDPTRDDF
+2441 NELEERFNDPTRDDF

-2586 ISRHNEPLGGETE
+2586 LSRHNEPLGGETE

-2642 RSREESDVSGVNVD
+2642 RSREESDVSGDNVD

-2869 ILAMVLPSGWINRQ
+2869 VLAMVLPSGWINRQ

-2974 NDSDTDV
+2974 SDTDV

-2990 NKVNEEENSTG
+2990 NKVNEGENSTG

-3007 NKDNSDKEKGGEENA
+3007 NKDNSDKEKGDEENA

-3158 FVDDETDKIVSL
+3158 FVDDESGESISL
-3170 ADAFINYLDGLPSE
+3170 ADAFINYLGGLPSE

-3263 FAKVNKDFKGKP
+3263 FAKVNKNFKGKP

-3425 LVGGSKYNW
+3425 LVGGSKYSW

-3470 KQVKSNLG
+3470 KQAKSNLG

-3486 YIQEQNDGRNVTLL
+3486 YIQEQNNGRNVTLL

-3613 QKLLSNKDAGSLLKG
+3613 QKLLSSRDAGSLLKG

-3866 KYRLFDRLESLKNE
+3866 KYRLFDRIESLKNE
-3880 LKNTYYQSVKD
+3880 LQNPYHVASIKD
-3891 RKQKEIKAVENK
+3891 RKRKEIKAVENK
-3903 IKEKGLSYDDYENA
+3903 IKESGLSYDDYENA

-3978 EETKDVK
+3978 EESKDVK

-4027 VEKGKF
+4027 VEKGRF

-4067 NEEAKYFKT
+4067 NEEVKYFKT

>member
-32 SNTQGDTP
+32 SNTQGDMP
-40 TDIPQNINEPTPTEE
+40 TDIPQNINEPMPTEE

-82 NPIVGNSQVVNNTIV
+82 NPIVGNNQVVNNTIV

-111 VDINSQVVN
+111 IDINSQVVN

-133 GQVQSVDNDTYG
+133 GQVQSVDNNTYG

-164 PTDVANTT
+164 PTNTTTPT
-172 NIQDG
+172 NIQDD

-206 NNILKGKVD
+206 INILKGKSK
-215 EIKTIDKQ
+215 EIEAIDKQ
-223 LDNPKYGLIKEVN
+223 LTDPKYKLIQEVN
-236 NNLTNINKESE
+236 NNLENIKKEDN
-247 ALYEEY
+247 ALEEEY

-298 EKKNALLNRVN
+298 EKKNALSNKFN
-309 AEQGRLPA
+309 AEQGRLSKD
-317 GLANEYTSLVDK
+317 LVNEYSSLVDK
-329 RNSVAKDI
+329 RNSIAKEVS
-337 NDTINSDEY
+337 DTMNSNEY
-346 KQLKKK
+346 KELQKYAL
-352 AIEENKNAKKAG
+352 EENKNTKKAG
-364 NERKKIQYNGQNY
+364 NERKKIQYNGQSY

-390 KNGEEQRVT
+390 KDGKAQRVT
-399 NTTTLQAIA
+399 NRNTIEGIEKS
-408 NLVTGGKVNNKK
+408 VTSGGKVNNGK
-420 GGTQN
+420 GKTTR
-425 SILLVG
+425 VG
-431 DEYNGVK
+431 VYVGNEYDGVK

-449 EELKAFAKP
+449 EGLKDLAKAL
-458 FNENPSEQKKTEEKD
+458 NGNPSEQKKTGGDSLSISQKD
-473 SSIDQKKIAQVVK
+473 LIKSQTSSFMPPNARRNNLI
-486 SSYAKPEDQSA
+486 A
-497 IIDEAI
+497 IIQE
-503 YKLETEIPN
+503 LESKIPD
-512 ENSEK
+512 ENSEMLQH
-517 KEALPYAVRAE
+517 LPYLVRAK
-528 FNVFGKAGV
+528 FNVFGKAGA
-537 DVGTRYAN
+537 DVGIKYAN
-545 NNKGKVVLETDSK
+545 DNKDKIELEKRNGKI
-558 GRVLYYHKD
+558 LYYHKD
-567 GSWSTT
+567 GTSSTEK
-573 RKDAS
+573 KDAS
-578 DKVRWKIVDEEF
+578 DKVAWKIVDKKFFEEYI
-590 FKEYNDNIDGYD
+590 ENIDSED
-602 AKIRKYND
+602 ADIRRYND
-610 LADKWNSEISWAR
+610 LADKWNLEISKAR
-623 LKAEKPTEVN
+623 LKAEKPNHSYVLEEFN
-633 EGDESGIGAVYK
+633 NDINDVYK
-645 KYGVQQ
+645 KYSASQT
-651 ELNDKFSSAKNIN
+651 LTDNDTFSSFKNIN
-664 DRYWLEANY
+664 DKLWYHADD
-673 IAVEYAKTHRG
+673 IAKQYVKTHRG
-684 VNVNTLRD
+684 VDFNTIRN
-692 NILNELKGGSE
+692 NIYNDLQGGSE
-703 QQALA
+703 QKA
-708 EVNKFLKYYETAIN
+708 EAKIVEFFKHYRIGIDDSSSNTPENKA
-722 DSNSN
+722 SNEK
-727 NPEYTSAN
+727 EY
-735 RKELQT
+735 QT
-741 LRNLLKDKQTAI
+741 LNNLLKDKQTRLE
-753 DFGRYLMSKG
+753 FGRYLMSKG

-773 PNSRINFLRGF
+773 PYSRIGFLKGF
-784 IDYMAGRSKINQE
+784 IGYMAGRSKINEE
-797 IATNYLKL
+797 IVKNYISHMA
-805 QSKKDVSK
+805 SKDISK
-813 MSEAQKN
+813 MNDADKK
-820 EHFAGVKAAMDSLEF
+820 EHFAKIKAATDSLEF
-835 YRKKIIGAM
+835 YRKKNIAVL
-844 NLVDEMGKNSK
+844 NFVDNVAKNSE
-855 HFQDLTK
+855 HYQNLTK
-862 LNNKFQEDSV
+862 LNSNFQASSI
-872 NGDLL
+872 NG
-877 TNVEKGIG
+877 NEGAN
-885 TILTA
+885 ILKDVGAVVTA

-898 IGSVVSGAS
+898 IGSVLSAASIGAGL
-907 VLAGTFSKDLK
+907 VSKDWK
-918 DNLEKNAIIFKDGNF
+918 DYLEKNAIIFKDGNF
-933 FSDKNYQ
+933 FSDIDFK
-940 ASIINKTN
+940 ASVFNETN
-948 YFKNSSLIQ
+948 FFKNSDVIQ
-957 FNDTFFK
+957 FNGTFIEK
-964 PLKNGKYEAV
+964 GKNGKYKSV
-974 NLSEREKANL
+974 ILSEREKANL
-984 ELADTKHSFS
+984 EIADTKYSFS
-994 VFGALSTVTRTI
+994 ISGALSTVTRTI
-1006 TNILVTRRIGSAFPF
+1006 TDILVTRRIGSAFPF
-1021 LGGGARDS
+1021 LSGGARDS

-1045 RSGLSGGKAVA
+1045 RAGLSGGKAVA
-1056 YGIGQSVI
+1056 YGMGQSII

-1074 EWMFKEVPANAK
+1074 EWMFKDAPANAK

-1093 FGGIGAKRNVA
+1093 FGQVGAKRNVA

-1114 KSIGKEVAAENIQE
+1114 KSIGKEVASENIQE
-1128 LSELVAGKAFSSL
+1128 LSELVAGKAFSSV

-1151 GLSSISKDEIL
+1151 GISSINSREVL
-1162 ETVVGTTIGTSA
+1162 ETVFGTTIGTSA

-1180 KTNKRDNVVDV
+1180 RTNKRDNVIDV
-1191 NNRTYLLSELSKRQ
+1191 NGRTYLLSELDKRQ
-1205 LYALMS
+1205 RYALMS

-1236 SKLEDKVNDAKEYKG
+1236 SKLEDKVNLANEYKG
-1251 DYSEYLPLEDVV
+1251 EYSEYLPLEDVA
-1263 NRIKLGQQESKVSSF
+1263 NRIKLGQQESKISSF
-1278 IDELNKKDSLTDK
+1278 IEELNKKDSLTDK
-1291 EKSDL
+1291 EKQDL
-1296 SKAEALLEEKRNAIK
+1296 DKANRLLEEKRNAIK

-1317 AVLKEKF
+1317 AVLKKKF
-1324 GESNKGEN
+1324 GESNKGKN
-1332 KGNNP
+1332 NTNNTNNP
-1337 NDTQDD
+1337 NGTQDD
-1343 SLLNEDKDE
+1343 SLLDEDKGE

-1396 LVDEKEQLLE
+1396 LIDEKEQLLE

-1464 LEFASDRLKG
+1464 LEFASDRLKD
-1474 DKDVVL
+1474 DKDVVS
-1480 KAVKNEGRSL
+1480 KAVKKEGRSL

-1519 ERLKNDKDFISAIE
+1519 ERLKNDKDFISE
-1533 KIKAESYSFGDL
+1533 VDKIKAELYSFGDL
-1545 EDDNNNSESS
+1545 EDDNNNSKNESP
-1555 LNTDNNDSSDIQQ
+1555 LNSDNNDSSDIQQ

-1578 PIDVNNG
+1578 PIDVNND

-1599 EENSNKPNNTDNN
+1599 EENSNKPNNTDN
-1612 ITDNNSNKGD
+1612 DSNKGD

-1704 ANTNTNTNTNT
+1704 ANTNTNTN
-1715 NPNDKNKDVNRNS
+1715 PNDKNKDVNRNS

-1752 KNGVWSKDG
+1752 EDGVWSKDG

-1767 QSVSKEVKDRVQ
+1767 QRVSKEVRNRVQ

-1789 EELKRLE
+1789 VELKRLE

-1815 KDGKEVSN
+1815 ENSKEVSNN

-1831 IDKIINSLKYAK
+1831 IDEIINFYSLKDV
-1843 GAKGNKT
+1843 KGNKT
-1850 SKILN
+1850 SKILK
-1855 AIEEKGF
+1855 AIYDKGYS
-1862 LVKGIDLKKI
+1862 VKGIDLKKI
-1872 INESLTN
+1872 INKSLN
-1879 RNKGVNDYFEK
+1879 KDNKGIENYFEEY
-1890 HYNDKHKGL
+1890 YNDKHKGL
-1899 KDIDDAYDRAKS
+1899 KDIDDAYNRAKS

-1920 KRKAKYNNKNNSNKG
+1920 KRKAKYNNKNSSNKG

-1995 KKDKDKDSLDEEK
+1995 KKENDKDSLDEEK

-2034 LESIISKIEDN
+2034 LESIISKIEEN
-2045 LQEYKEKAD
+2045 LQEYKKKAD

-2103 KLNRDTSKAVK
+2103 KLKRDTSKAVK

-2282 NQERNK
+2282 NQERNE

-2586 ISRHNEPLGGETE
+2586 LSRHNEPLGGETE

-2656 KKKRK
+2656 EKKRK

-2836 LASSKDENVEE
+2836 IASSKDENVEE

-2923 DISNYFEENPSHILG
+2923 DISSYFEENPSHILG

-2974 NDSDTDV
+2974 SDTDV

-3001 DKDAKT
+3001 GKDAKT
-3007 NKDNSDKEKGGEENA
+3007 NKDNSDKEKGDEENA

-3158 FVDDETDKIVSL
+3158 FVDDESGESISL
-3170 ADAFINYLDGLPSE
+3170 ADAFINYLGGLPSE

-3230 EKELSK
+3230 EKELPK

-3263 FAKVNKDFKGKP
+3263 FVKVNKNFKGKP

-3338 VETIYETIP
+3338 VETIYETMP

-3470 KQVKSNLG
+3470 KQAKSNLG

-3613 QKLLSNKDAGSLLKG
+3613 QKLLSSRDAGSLLKG

-3903 IKEKGLSYDDYENA
+3903 IKESGLSYDDYENA

-3978 EETKDVK
+3978 EESKDVK
-3985 NDKQEGNEDVKK
+3985 NDKPDVKK

-4067 NEEAKYFKT
+4067 NEEVKYFKT

-4164 KGEAMQWNNEEVPSR
+4164 KGEAMQWNNEEMPSKA
-4179 SIDKFKKWFSDLMAK
+4179 IDKFKKWFSDLMAK

-4235 RYFDEMSDEHIID
+4235 RYFDEMSNEHIID

>member
-55 VGVSPFSTN
+55 AGVSPFSTN

-82 NPIVGNSQVVNNTIV
+82 NPIVGNNQVVNNPIA

-111 VDINSQVVN
+111 IDINSQVVN

-133 GQVQSVDNDTYG
+133 GQVQSVDNNTYG
-145 NVSTYPTNEYQSN
+145 NVSTYPTNEYQGN

-164 PTDVANTT
+164 PTNVTTPT

-182 TQQQGSSPAPTE
+182 TQQQSSSPVPTE

-206 NNILKGKVD
+206 NNILKSKSEELKV
-215 EIKTIDKQ
+215 IDKQ
-223 LDNPKYGLIKEVN
+223 LNDPKYGLIREVD
-236 NNLTNINKESE
+236 NNLKNISKEND
-247 ALYEEY
+247 ALDEEY

-298 EKKNALLNRVN
+298 DKKNALLNRFN

-317 GLANEYTSLVDK
+317 GLANEYSSLVEK

-346 KQLKKK
+346 KQLEKQ
-352 AIEENKNAKKAG
+352 AIEEDKNNKKAG

-377 IYDPATKGVYKIN
+377 IYDPATKDFYKKNN
-390 KNGEEQRVT
+390 KGKWQRVT
-399 NTTTLQAIA
+399 NTKTLQGIA
-408 NLVTGGKVNNKK
+408 NLVAKGDRNNGKGKK
-420 GGTQN
+420 ISFDVSFGSN
-425 SILLVG
+425 D
-431 DEYNGVK
+431 DESQ
-438 TINDANAVAAQ
+438 NAVKKLADS
-449 EELKAFAKP
+449 L
-458 FNENPSEQKKTEEKD
+458 NENPSEQK
-473 SSIDQKKIAQVVK
+473 
-486 SSYAKPEDQSA
+486 
-497 IIDEAI
+497 
-503 YKLETEIPN
+503 N
-512 ENSEK
+512 ENSSVDQRDAK
-517 KEALPYAVRAE
+517 RVNNNIYVNADKEVQVIEAKTKEITNARPDENSTPLEFLEHVNRAN
-528 FNVFGKAGV
+528 FNEWGV
-537 DVGTRYAN
+537 TGADNGVNYYN
-545 NNKGKVVLETDSK
+545 NNKGKIVLARDSK
-558 GRVLYYHKD
+558 GDIFYYHKD
-567 GSWSTT
+567 GRRSTT
-573 RKDAS
+573 REDAS
-578 DKVRWKIVDEEF
+578 DKVAWKIVDKKYFE
-590 FKEYNDNIDGYD
+590 EYNKSMDYMDSVVDRHND
-602 AKIRKYND
+602 AVREYNGQ
-610 LADKWNSEISWAR
+610 ASWAR
-623 LKAEKPTEVN
+623 LKAEKHTDTYEEFN
-633 EGDESGIGAVYK
+633 SGVSDVYK
-645 KYGVQQ
+645 KYEVQR
-651 ELNDKFSSAKNIN
+651 ELMDNDKYSSFININ
-664 DRYWLEANY
+664 DRLWYDANY
-673 IAVEYAKTHRG
+673 IAERYVKTHRG
-684 VNVNTLRD
+684 VDFNTIR
-692 NILNELKGGSE
+692 NKIYNELQGGSE
-703 QQALA
+703 QEASAKVDEFQ
-708 EVNKFLKYYETAIN
+708 KHYKIAIN

-727 NPEYTSAN
+727 NPEYTYFN

-741 LRNLLKDKQTAI
+741 LENIFKDEI
-753 DFGRYLMSKG
+753 IRVEFGRYLMSKG

-784 IDYMAGRSKINQE
+784 IDYMAGRSKINEE
-797 IATNYLKL
+797 IVKNFVNNEAGKNT
-805 QSKKDVSK
+805 SK
-813 MSEAQKN
+813 MSEAQQN
-820 EHFAGVKAAMDSLEF
+820 ERSAKIKAAMDSLEYF
-835 YRKKIIGAM
+835 RKKVIGAM
-844 NLVDEMGKNSK
+844 NLVDEIGKNSQ

-862 LNNKFQEDSV
+862 LNNKFQEKSV
-872 NGDLL
+872 NGDTS
-877 TNVEKGIG
+877 TNIYKGAGAI
-885 TILTA
+885 ITA
-890 GLGSVSSL
+890 GLGSISSL

-907 VLAGTFSKDLK
+907 VFAGIVSKDLK
-918 DNLEKNAIIFKDGNF
+918 DYLEKNAIIFKDGNF
-933 FSDKNYQ
+933 FSDVDFR

-948 YFKNSSLIQ
+948 FFKNSSIIQ

-964 PLKNGKYEAV
+964 KNKNGKYESV

-1006 TNILVTRRIGSAFPF
+1006 TDILVTRRIGSAFPF
-1021 LGGGARDS
+1021 LGEGARDS

-1045 RSGLSGGKAVA
+1045 RSGLSGGKALA

-1093 FGGIGAKRNVA
+1093 FGQIGAKRNVA

-1114 KSIGKEVAAENIQE
+1114 KSIGKEVASENIQE

-1151 GLSSISKDEIL
+1151 GIGSISKDEIL
-1162 ETVVGTTIGTSA
+1162 ETIIGTTIGTSA
-1174 LAAYNH
+1174 LAAHNH
-1180 KTNKRDNVVDV
+1180 ITNKRDNVIDV
-1191 NNRTYLLSELSKRQ
+1191 NGRAYVLSNLSNRER
-1205 LYALMS
+1205 YALMS

-1220 ALKKRFEK
+1220 ALKKRFEN
-1228 SPEALEVI
+1228 SPEILETI
-1236 SKLEDKVNDAKEYKG
+1236 SRFEDKINFAKEYKG
-1251 DYSEYLPLEDVV
+1251 EYSEYLPLEDVV
-1263 NRIKLGQQESKVSSF
+1263 SRIKLGQQESKVSNF

-1291 EKSDL
+1291 EKSQLDDAN
-1296 SKAEALLEEKRNAIK
+1296 KLLEEKRNAIK

-1332 KGNNP
+1332 KDNNP

-1343 SLLNEDKDE
+1343 SLL
-1352 DDDIGDENNH
+1352 DENK
-1362 ILSYN
+1362 
-1367 GGMYEQNGDDFFK
+1367 GDTNGD
-1380 DGKKVSDKSTI
+1380 
-1391 DELKK
+1391 
-1396 LVDEKEQLLE
+1396 
-1406 AIGNDASVLKDAS
+1406 
-1419 DDLRNDKDFVLKAIR
+1419 
-1434 RNEYALDYASDSL
+1434 
-1447 KNDKEFILKV
+1447 
-1457 LKIDGYS
+1457 
-1464 LEFASDRLKG
+1464 
-1474 DKDVVL
+1474 
-1480 KAVKNEGRSL
+1480 AVN
-1490 SYASERLRDD
+1490 
-1500 KDVVLTAIKRDESA
+1500 
-1514 LEFAS
+1514 
-1519 ERLKNDKDFISAIE
+1519 
-1533 KIKAESYSFGDL
+1533 
-1545 EDDNNNSESS
+1545 DNN
-1555 LNTDNNDSSDIQQ
+1555 TA
-1568 GEEAENENNT
+1568 GNENNT

-1585 THNNNVSNNIGNDV
+1585 THNNNVSNNIDNNADV
-1599 EENSNKPNNTDNN
+1599 SSNKPNNIDNN
-1612 ITDNNSNKGD
+1612 IANDSNKVD
-1622 DIINNNTNNKK
+1622 DINTNNTNNNK

-1645 GNKNIDNNVDSNTQ
+1645 GNKNIDNNVDSNTH

-1666 SQKKGSGKGTTNNNV
+1666 SQKKGSGKGTTNNN
-1681 SNNNDFN
+1681 DFN

-1693 HNNDNNDTNTN
+1693 NNNDNN
-1704 ANTNTNTNTNT
+1704 NTNTNTNL
-1715 NPNDKNKDVNRNS
+1715 NDKNKDINRNS

-1742 TTRNGNGYTK
+1742 TTRNGKGYTK
-1752 KNGVWSKDG
+1752 RNGVWSKDD
-1761 GKNVKG
+1761 GKKVKG
-1767 QSVSKEVKDRVQ
+1767 KRAGKEVKNRDQ

-1784 SDAYE
+1784 SDAYN

-1796 KRRAKLYKDYKKDK
+1796 KRKAKLYKDYKKDK
-1810 GIIIL
+1810 GISIFINS
-1815 KDGKEVSN
+1815 KEVSNN

-1831 IDKIINSLKYAK
+1831 IDSIINFYSLKDVK
-1843 GAKGNKT
+1843 GKKA

-1855 AIEEKGF
+1855 AIKG
-1862 LVKGIDLKKI
+1862 KGYYIEGIDLKKI
-1872 INESLTN
+1872 IEESLKN
-1879 RNKGVNDYFEK
+1879 KNKGVNDYFEK

-1911 KLEDKYKRA
+1911 KLEDKYKHA
-1920 KRKAKYNNKNNSNKG
+1920 KRKAKFNNKNNSNKG
-1935 ENLSSDEKINIKDE
+1935 DISSSDEKINIKDE

-1976 SKKEKNVE
+1976 SKKENNVA

-1990 KEVKA
+1990 KEDV
-1995 KKDKDKDSLDEEK
+1995 KDKDALDEEK
-2008 QKLLKEKNKLYSD
+2008 QELLKEKNKLYRD
-2021 LEDAVELFGKKKD
+2021 LEDAVELSGKKKD
-2034 LESIISKIEDN
+2034 LESIISKIESE
-2045 LQEYKEKAD
+2045 LQKYKKKAES
-2054 AKKDRTE
+2054 KNNRTE

-2068 KYIEFITKNLED
+2068 RYIDFVTESLED

-2103 KLNRDTSKAVK
+2103 KLKRDTSKAVK

-2123 TNRRKDIEASENA
+2123 TNRRKDVEASENA

-2141 SNSDKVS
+2141 NNSDKVS
-2148 DNKSDSNTSLN
+2148 DSKSDSNTSLN

-2267 QETIIESA
+2267 QETVIESA

-2282 NQERNK
+2282 NQERNE

-2302 DFLRMLMANA
+2302 DFLKMLMANA

-2320 LNPKGKVISALK
+2320 LNPKGKVISTLK

-2395 IVKSSDFD
+2395 IVKSSNFD

-2525 NENINNKDEEQSKS
+2525 NENINNNKDEEQSKS

-2586 ISRHNEPLGGETE
+2586 LSRHNEPLGGETE

-2656 KKKRK
+2656 EKKAK

-2974 NDSDTDV
+2974 TDSDTDV

-3158 FVDDETDKIVSL
+3158 FVDAETDKIVSL
-3170 ADAFINYLDGLPSE
+3170 ADAFINYLGGLPSE
-3184 AFGSSSRRDVYEY
+3184 AFGSSSYRDVYEY

-3230 EKELSK
+3230 EKELPK

-3263 FAKVNKDFKGKP
+3263 FAKVNKNFKGKP

-3470 KQVKSNLG
+3470 KQAKSNLG

-3486 YIQEQNDGRNVTLL
+3486 YIQEKNNGRNVTLL

-3613 QKLLSNKDAGSLLKG
+3613 QKLLSSKDAGSLLKG

-3880 LKNTYYQSVKD
+3880 LQNPYHVASIKD
-3891 RKQKEIKAVENK
+3891 RKRKEIKAVENK
-3903 IKEKGLSYDDYENA
+3903 IKETGLSYDDYENA

-3978 EETKDVK
+3978 EESKDVK

-4235 RYFDEMSDEHIID
+4235 RYFDEMSNEHIID

>member
-40 TDIPQNINEPTPTEE
+40 TDIPQNINEPMPTEE

-111 VDINSQVVN
+111 IDINSQVVN

-145 NVSTYPTNEYQSN
+145 NVSTYPTNEYQGN

-206 NNILKGKVD
+206 NNILKGKLD

-236 NNLTNINKESE
+236 NNLININKESK
-247 ALYEEY
+247 ALDEEY

-298 EKKNALLNRVN
+298 EKKNALSNKFN
-309 AEQGRLPA
+309 AEQGRLSND
-317 GLANEYTSLVDK
+317 LVNEYSSLVEK
-329 RNSVAKDI
+329 RNSISKEVS
-337 NDTINSDEY
+337 DTMNSNEY
-346 KQLKKK
+346 KELQKY

-377 IYDPATKGVYKIN
+377 IYDPAKKGYYKKNN
-390 KNGEEQRVT
+390 KGKWQRVT
-399 NTTTLQAIA
+399 NTTTLQGLSEAEA
-408 NLVTGGKVNNKK
+408 KDSGNNGKGK
-420 GGTQN
+420 TTR
-425 SILLVG
+425 VG
-431 DEYNGVK
+431 VYVGNEYDGVK
-438 TINDANAVAAQ
+438 TIKDANAVAAQ
-449 EELKAFAKP
+449 EGVKAL
-458 FNENPSEQKKTEEKD
+458 NESLNGNPSEQKKTGGDSLSISQKD
-473 SSIDQKKIAQVVK
+473 FKKSQTSSFI
-486 SSYAKPEDQSA
+486 SA
-497 IIDEAI
+497 NDRINILRVRTQE
-503 YKLETEIPN
+503 LESKMPD
-512 ENSEK
+512 ENSEVL
-517 KEALPYAVRAE
+517 EHLPYSVRAK
-528 FNVFGKAGV
+528 FNLFGKAGA
-537 DVGTRYAN
+537 DVGIEYAN
-545 NNKGKVVLETDSK
+545 NNKGKIVLETNSK
-558 GRVLYYHKD
+558 GEVLYYHKD
-567 GSWSTT
+567 GSVDTV

-578 DKVRWKIVDEEF
+578 DKVRWKIVDKKF
-590 FKEYNDNIDGYD
+590 FEEYNKYIDSED
-602 AKIRKYND
+602 ADIRRYNG
-610 LADKWNSEISWAR
+610 LVDKWNLERSKAR
-623 LKAEKPTEVN
+623 FKAKKPTEVYEDFN
-633 EGDESGIGAVYK
+633 SGVSDVYE
-645 KYGVQQ
+645 KYGVQR
-651 ELNDKFSSAKNIN
+651 ELMDNDKYSSFININ
-664 DRYWLEANY
+664 DRLWYDANY
-673 IAVEYAKTHRG
+673 IAERYVKTHRG
-684 VNVNTLRD
+684 VDFNTIR
-692 NILNELKGGSE
+692 NKIYNELQGGSE

-708 EVNKFLKYYETAIN
+708 KVNEFLKHYKTAIN

-727 NPEYTSAN
+727 NPEYIYFN

-741 LRNLLKDKQTAI
+741 LENILKDKQTAI

-763 VPSLNSLNFD
+763 VASLNSLNFD

-784 IDYMAGRSKINQE
+784 TDYMAVRSKINEE
-797 IATNYLKL
+797 IVKNLVNNEAGKNT
-805 QSKKDVSK
+805 SK
-813 MSEAQKN
+813 MSEAQQN
-820 EHFAGVKAAMDSLEF
+820 ERSAKIKAAMDSLGV
-835 YRKKIIGAM
+835 YQKKVIDTI
-844 NLVDEMGKNSK
+844 NLVDKVANDSK
-855 HFQDLTK
+855 HYQDLK
-862 LNNKFQEDSV
+862 KENMKFEERVV
-872 NGDLL
+872 NGEWLANAQKV
-877 TNVEKGIG
+877 TG

-890 GLGSVSSL
+890 GLGSVSSA
-898 IGSVVSGAS
+898 IGSAVSAMS
-907 VLAGTFSKDLK
+907 IVAGTFSKDLK
-918 DNLEKNAIIFKDGNF
+918 DKLEKNAIIFKDGNF

-940 ASIINKTN
+940 ASIFNETN
-948 YFKNSSLIQ
+948 FFKNSSLIQ
-957 FNDTFFK
+957 FNGTFFK
-964 PLKNGKYEAV
+964 KNKNGRYESV

-994 VFGALSTVTRTI
+994 VLGALSTVTRTI
-1006 TNILVTRRIGSAFPF
+1006 TDILVTRRIGSAFPF

-1074 EWMFKEVPANAK
+1074 EWMFREVPANAK

-1093 FGGIGAKRNVA
+1093 FGGIGTKRNVA

-1114 KSIGKEVAAENIQE
+1114 KSIGKEVASENIQE

-1151 GLSSISKDEIL
+1151 GISSISKDEIL
-1162 ETVVGTTIGTSA
+1162 ETIIATSIGTGA
-1174 LAAYNH
+1174 LGAYNH
-1180 KTNKRDNVVDV
+1180 ITNKRDNVVDV
-1191 NNRTYLLSELSKRQ
+1191 NNRAYLLSELSKRDR
-1205 LYALMS
+1205 YALMS

-1220 ALKKRFEK
+1220 ALKKRFEN
-1228 SPEALEVI
+1228 SPETLETI
-1236 SKLEDKVNDAKEYKG
+1236 SNFEKKINDAKEYKG
-1251 DYSEYLPLEDVV
+1251 DYSEYLPLEEVV
-1263 NRIKLGQQESKVSSF
+1263 NRIKLGQQESKLLDF

-1291 EKSDL
+1291 EKSQLDDAN
-1296 SKAEALLEEKRNAIK
+1296 KLLEEKRNAIK

-1324 GESNKGEN
+1324 EESNKGTN
-1332 KGNNP
+1332 KDNNP

-1343 SLLNEDKDE
+1343 TDNT
-1352 DDDIGDENNH
+1352 
-1362 ILSYN
+1362 
-1367 GGMYEQNGDDFFK
+1367 NGDAVNDNN
-1380 DGKKVSDKSTI
+1380 T
-1391 DELKK
+1391 
-1396 LVDEKEQLLE
+1396 
-1406 AIGNDASVLKDAS
+1406 AGNEVANT
-1419 DDLRNDKDFVLKAIR
+1419 ND
-1434 RNEYALDYASDSL
+1434 NNS
-1447 KNDKEFILKV
+1447 
-1457 LKIDGYS
+1457 
-1464 LEFASDRLKG
+1464 
-1474 DKDVVL
+1474 
-1480 KAVKNEGRSL
+1480 KNESP
-1490 SYASERLRDD
+1490 
-1500 KDVVLTAIKRDESA
+1500 
-1514 LEFAS
+1514 
-1519 ERLKNDKDFISAIE
+1519 
-1533 KIKAESYSFGDL
+1533 
-1545 EDDNNNSESS
+1545 
-1555 LNTDNNDSSDIQQ
+1555 LNTDNNDSSDVQQ
-1568 GEEAENENNT
+1568 GEEVGNENNT
-1578 PIDVNNG
+1578 PIDINNG
-1585 THNNNVSNNIGNDV
+1585 IHDNNVSNNIGNDV
-1599 EENSNKPNNTDNN
+1599 EENSNKPNN
-1612 ITDNNSNKGD
+1612 TDNNSNKGD

-1681 SNNNDFN
+1681 STNNDFN

-1693 HNNDNNDTNTN
+1693 HNNDNNDTNV
-1704 ANTNTNTNTNT
+1704 NTNT

-1752 KNGVWSKDG
+1752 ENGVWSKDG
-1761 GKNVKG
+1761 GKKVKG
-1767 QSVSKEVKDRVQ
+1767 QRVSKEVKDRGQ

-1796 KRRAKLYKDYKKDK
+1796 KRKAKLYKDYKKDK

-1815 KDGKEVSN
+1815 ENSKEVSNN

-1831 IDKIINSLKYAK
+1831 IDEIINSLK
-1843 GAKGNKT
+1843 GAKGNKAW
-1850 SKILN
+1850 KILN
-1855 AIEEKGF
+1855 AIKEKGYS
-1862 LVKGIDLKKI
+1862 VKGIDLKKI
-1872 INESLTN
+1872 IEESLKKD
-1879 RNKGVNDYFEK
+1879 NKGIKNYFEEY
-1890 HYNDKHKGL
+1890 YNDKHKGL
-1899 KDIDDAYDRAKS
+1899 KDIDDAYNRAKS

-1920 KRKAKYNNKNNSNKG
+1920 KRKAKFNNKNNSNKG

-1949 KNTIFGDKNKDKGDI
+1949 KSTIFGDKNKDKGDI

-1984 SKPKKE
+1984 SNPKKE

-1995 KKDKDKDSLDEEK
+1995 KKENVKDKDALDEEK

-2034 LESIISKIEDN
+2034 LESIISKIEEN
-2045 LQEYKEKAD
+2045 LQEYKKKAES
-2054 AKKDRTE
+2054 KKDRTE

-2103 KLNRDTSKAVK
+2103 KLKRDTSKAVK

-2141 SNSDKVS
+2141 NNSDKVS

-2282 NQERNK
+2282 NQERNE

-2377 EGVKAIT
+2377 DGVKAIT

-2525 NENINNKDEEQSKS
+2525 NENINNNKDEEQSKS

-2642 RSREESDVSGVNVD
+2642 RSREESDVSGDNVD
-2656 KKKRK
+2656 ENKHK

-2687 VSVNGEVSTEAKGR
+2687 VSVNGEVSTEAKGL

-2836 LASSKDENVEE
+2836 LASSKNENVEE

-2974 NDSDTDV
+2974 SDSDTDV

-3001 DKDAKT
+3001 DKDVKT
-3007 NKDNSDKEKGGEENA
+3007 NKDNSDKEKGDEENA

-3127 QKALLES
+3127 QKALLDS

-3158 FVDDETDKIVSL
+3158 FVDDESGEIVSL
-3170 ADAFINYLDGLPSE
+3170 ADAFINYLGGLPSE

-3230 EKELSK
+3230 EKELPK

-3263 FAKVNKDFKGKP
+3263 FAKVNKNFKGKP

-3470 KQVKSNLG
+3470 KQAKSNLG

-3486 YIQEQNDGRNVTLL
+3486 YIQEQNNGRNVTLL

-3903 IKEKGLSYDDYENA
+3903 IKEAGLSYDDYENA

-3978 EETKDVK
+3978 EESKDVK

-4142 GNNNH
+4142 GDYNH

-4179 SIDKFKKWFSDLMAK
+4179 AIDKFKKWFSDLMAK

-4235 RYFDEMSDEHIID
+4235 RYFDEMSNEHIID

>member
-64 EYVSEHNA
+64 EYASEHNA

-82 NPIVGNSQVVNNTIV
+82 NPIVGNSQVVNNPIA

-111 VDINSQVVN
+111 IDINSQVVN

-133 GQVQSVDNDTYG
+133 GQVQSVDNNTYG
-145 NVSTYPTNEYQSN
+145 NVSTYPTNEYQGN
-158 EQGSAT
+158 EQNSVT
-164 PTDVANTT
+164 PTNITTPT

-182 TQQQGSSPAPTE
+182 TQQQQSSSPAPTE

-206 NNILKGKVD
+206 INILKGKSK
-215 EIKTIDKQ
+215 EIEAIDKQ
-223 LDNPKYGLIKEVN
+223 LNDPKYKLIQEVN
-236 NNLTNINKESE
+236 NNLINIKKEDN
-247 ALYEEY
+247 ALEEEY

-278 ERERYEAYINGDYKR
+278 ERERYDAYINGDYKR

-298 EKKNALLNRVN
+298 DKKNALSNKFN
-309 AEQGRLPA
+309 AEQGRLSKD
-317 GLANEYTSLVDK
+317 LVNEYSSLVEK
-329 RNSVAKDI
+329 RNSIAKEVS
-337 NDTINSDEY
+337 DTMNSDEY
-346 KQLKKK
+346 KELEKY
-352 AIEENKNAKKAG
+352 AIEENKKAG

-399 NTTTLQAIA
+399 NTKTLQGIA
-408 NLVTGGKVNNKK
+408 NLVTGGKVNNGK
-420 GGTQN
+420 GKTTRVGVY
-425 SILLVG
+425 VG
-431 DEYNGVK
+431 DEYDGVK

-449 EELKAFAKP
+449 EGLKDLTKSL
-458 FNENPSEQKKTEEKD
+458 NGNPSEQKKTEEKD

-486 SSYAKPEDQSA
+486 SSFAKPEDQSA

-503 YKLETEIPN
+503 YRLETAIPN
-512 ENSEK
+512 EDSEK

-528 FNVFGKAGV
+528 FNVFGKAGA

-558 GRVLYYHKD
+558 GKVWYYHKD
-567 GSWSTT
+567 GRRSTT
-573 RKDAS
+573 REDAS
-578 DKVRWKIVDEEF
+578 DKVRWKIVDNGF
-590 FKEYNDNIDGYD
+590 FKEYNDSLDGYD

-610 LADKWNSEISWAR
+610 LADKWNLEISMAR
-623 LKAEKPTEVN
+623 LKAKKPTEVYEDFN
-633 EGDESGIGAVYK
+633 SGVSDVYE
-645 KYGVQQ
+645 KYGVKR
-651 ELNDKFSSAKNIN
+651 ELMDNDKYSSFININ
-664 DRYWLEANY
+664 DRLWYDANY
-673 IAVEYAKTHRG
+673 IAERYAKTHRG
-684 VNVNTLRD
+684 VDFNTIR
-692 NILNELKGGSE
+692 NKIYNELQGGSE

-708 EVNKFLKYYETAIN
+708 KVNEFLKHYKTAIN

-727 NPEYTSAN
+727 NPEYTFFN

-741 LRNLLKDKQTAI
+741 LENILKDKQTAI

-763 VPSLNSLNFD
+763 VASLNSLNFD

-784 IDYMAGRSKINQE
+784 TDYMAVRSKINEE
-797 IATNYLKL
+797 IVKNLVNNEAGKNT
-805 QSKKDVSK
+805 SK
-813 MSEAQKN
+813 MSEAQQN
-820 EHFAGVKAAMDSLEF
+820 ERSAKIKAAMDSLSV
-835 YRKKIIGAM
+835 YQKKVIDTI
-844 NLVDEMGKNSK
+844 NIVDKVANDSK
-855 HFQDLTK
+855 HFQDLK
-862 LNNKFQEDSV
+862 KENMKFEERVV
-872 NGDLL
+872 NGEWLANAQKV
-877 TNVEKGIG
+877 TG

-890 GLGSVSSL
+890 GLGSVSSA
-898 IGSVVSGAS
+898 IGSAVSAMSIVAGA
-907 VLAGTFSKDLK
+907 FSKDLK
-918 DNLEKNAIIFKDGNF
+918 DNLEKNAIIFKDANF
-933 FSDKNYQ
+933 FSDKDYR
-940 ASIINKTN
+940 ASILNETN
-948 YFKNSSLIQ
+948 FFKNSDVIQ

-964 PLKNGKYEAV
+964 KNKNGKYESV

-994 VFGALSTVTRTI
+994 IFGALSTVTRTV
-1006 TNILVTRRIGSAFPF
+1006 TDILVTRRIGSAFPF
-1021 LGGGARDS
+1021 LGEGARDS

-1128 LSELVAGKAFSSL
+1128 LSELVAGKAFSSI

-1151 GLSSISKDEIL
+1151 GLNSISTNEVL
-1162 ETVVGTTIGTSA
+1162 ETIIGTTIGTGA

-1180 KTNKRDNVVDV
+1180 KTNRRDNVIDV
-1191 NNRTYLLSELSKRQ
+1191 NGRTYLLSELDKRQ

-1236 SKLEDKVNDAKEYKG
+1236 SKLEDKVNLAKEYKG
-1251 DYSEYLPLEDVV
+1251 KYSEYLPLEDVV
-1263 NRIKLGQQESKVSSF
+1263 NRIKLGQQESKLSNF

-1324 GESNKGEN
+1324 GESNKGKN
-1332 KGNNP
+1332 NTNNP
-1337 NDTQDD
+1337 NGTQDD
-1343 SLLNEDKDE
+1343 SLLDE
-1352 DDDIGDENNH
+1352 DNGDT
-1362 ILSYN
+1362 N
-1367 GGMYEQNGDDFFK
+1367 GGAVNDNN
-1380 DGKKVSDKSTI
+1380 T
-1391 DELKK
+1391 
-1396 LVDEKEQLLE
+1396 
-1406 AIGNDASVLKDAS
+1406 AGNEVANT
-1419 DDLRNDKDFVLKAIR
+1419 ND
-1434 RNEYALDYASDSL
+1434 NNS
-1447 KNDKEFILKV
+1447 
-1457 LKIDGYS
+1457 
-1464 LEFASDRLKG
+1464 
-1474 DKDVVL
+1474 
-1480 KAVKNEGRSL
+1480 KNESPL
-1490 SYASERLRDD
+1490 
-1500 KDVVLTAIKRDESA
+1500 
-1514 LEFAS
+1514 
-1519 ERLKNDKDFISAIE
+1519 
-1533 KIKAESYSFGDL
+1533 
-1545 EDDNNNSESS
+1545 NS
-1555 LNTDNNDSSDIQQ
+1555 DNNDSSDVQQ
-1568 GEEAENENNT
+1568 GEEAGNENNT
-1578 PIDVNNG
+1578 PINND

-1599 EENSNKPNNTDNN
+1599 EENSNKPNNTDN
-1612 ITDNNSNKGD
+1612 DSNKGD

-1659 GDNIDTT
+1659 GDNIDAT
-1666 SQKKGSGKGTTNNNV
+1666 SQKKGSGKGTNNNV

-1693 HNNDNNDTNTN
+1693 HNNDNNDAN
-1704 ANTNTNTNTNT
+1704 ANTNT

-1752 KNGVWSKDG
+1752 KNGVWSKDN
-1761 GKNVKG
+1761 GKKVKG
-1767 QSVSKEVKDRVQ
+1767 ERKGKEVNDRAQ
-1779 IDNLD
+1779 INNLD

-1796 KRRAKLYKDYKKDK
+1796 KRRAKLYNDYKEEK
-1810 GIIIL
+1810 GISIFRN
-1815 KDGKEVSN
+1815 GKEVRRGDIN
-1823 NIHKVLKD
+1823 RTLKH
-1831 IDKIINSLKYAK
+1831 IDDIINSIKKAK
-1843 GAKGNKT
+1843 KVKGYRT
-1850 SKILN
+1850 SKILK
-1855 AIEEKGF
+1855 AIEDNGYSVEG
-1862 LVKGIDLKKI
+1862 VDLKKI
-1872 INESLTN
+1872 INESLKKN
-1879 RNKGVNDYFEK
+1879 NKGVDNHFEG

-1984 SKPKKE
+1984 SKLKKE

-1995 KKDKDKDSLDEEK
+1995 KKEDVKDKDALDEEK
-2008 QKLLKEKNKLYSD
+2008 QELLKEKNKLYSD
-2021 LEDAVELFGKKKD
+2021 LEDAVDLSGKKKD
-2034 LESIISKIEDN
+2034 LESIISKIEKK
-2045 LQEYKEKAD
+2045 LQDYKEKAD

-2103 KLNRDTSKAVK
+2103 KLKRDTSKAVK
-2114 DIDNKLRDI
+2114 DIDNNLRDI

-2148 DNKSDSNTSLN
+2148 DNKSDSNTYLN

-2202 DQDPIHIWKDPK
+2202 DQDPIHVWKDPK

-2282 NQERNK
+2282 NQERNE

-2395 IVKSSDFD
+2395 IVKSSNFD

-2441 NELEGRFNDPTRDDF
+2441 NELEERFNDPTRDDF

-2525 NENINNKDEEQSKS
+2525 NENINNKNEEQSKS

-2559 FEQEDESE
+2559 FEQEDES
-2567 RGDNRGRQG
+2567 
-2576 VGDNDAGARP
+2576 
-2586 ISRHNEPLGGETE
+2586 
-2599 SESGKAV
+2599 
-2606 GDVFDKKSGRD
+2606 
-2617 IQDNEHSDEQQDK
+2617 
-2630 GNSDNAILEDRG
+2630 
-2642 RSREESDVSGVNVD
+2642 
-2656 KKKRK
+2656 
-2661 DSKKV
+2661 
-2666 TNEDI
+2666 
-2671 DREVEELTS
+2671 
-2680 VDDKTKL
+2680 
-2687 VSVNGEVSTEAKGR
+2687 
-2701 LAQYKSGGES
+2701 
-2711 KKGRGILDEY
+2711 
-2721 YTNTKIVNAIGNL
+2721 
-2734 IKGLFNGKGD
+2734 
-2744 IKVLEPSIGTGNF
+2744 
-2757 LSLLSKL
+2757 
-2764 GVKSDVTAFEINRT
+2764 
-2778 TAGISAINYP
+2778 
-2788 NAKIY
+2788 
-2793 NRSYETEF
+2793 
-2801 VDEKGEQKN
+2801 
-2810 IVGRYGKYDLVIGNP
+2810 
-2825 PYGER
+2825 
-2830 SGYIKG
+2830 
-2836 LASSKDENVEE
+2836 
-2847 AKINKWED
+2847 
-2855 YFVKRSLDQLREGG
+2855 
-2869 ILAMVLPSGWINRQ
+2869 
-2883 KNINAELVGA
+2883 
-2893 YRLPNGVFGGT
+2893 
-2904 NVGTDIIILR
+2904 
-2914 KGKLGNDGI
+2914 
-2923 DISNYFEENPSHILG
+2923 
-2938 EVSKGAGQWGSDL
+2938 
-2951 VKGNLEDAIERLK
+2951 
-2964 DLHKDAFDGD
+2964 
-2974 NDSDTDV
+2974 
-2981 NKHLIKNTD
+2981 
-2990 NKVNEEENSTG
+2990 
-3001 DKDAKT
+3001 
-3007 NKDNSDKEKGGEENA
+3007 
-3022 NDYVVQD
+3022 
-3029 SPKINK
+3029 
-3035 KDLKYHFVKND
+3035 
-3046 EQVSANT
+3046 
-3053 LNDTNNISEKEA
+3053 
-3065 NALRQT
+3065 
-3071 DYKGEFKELT
+3071 
-3081 DDVKPYANMI
+3081 
-3091 DGKWVHD
+3091 
-3098 FYYAE
+3098 
-3103 GNIYEKLEKLE
+3103 
-3114 NEKHKMPQSQYEK
+3114 
-3127 QKALLES
+3127 
-3134 VKPKPKGINDIDI
+3134 
-3147 TPNHEIVSDFK
+3147 
-3158 FVDDETDKIVSL
+3158 
-3170 ADAFINYLDGLPSE
+3170 
-3184 AFGSSSRRDVYEY
+3184 
-3197 VKNQRVTGNDATDN
+3197 
-3211 TRRRKARKEVGEYL
+3211 
-3225 FKQFL
+3225 
-3230 EKELSK
+3230 
-3236 VVVDSFLNEFNRV
+3236 
-3249 YNNLHTPDHSKFPL
+3249 
-3263 FAKVNKDFKGKP
+3263 
-3275 LSLKI
+3275 
-3280 VQKAGI
+3280 
-3286 GRLTAKGVGLLAHEV
+3286 
-3301 GFGKTLS
+3301 
-3308 GIIAIHE
+3308 
-3315 AMERG
+3315 
-3320 NAKRPVI
+3320 
-3327 VVPNDNILEQW
+3327 
-3338 VETIYETIP
+3338 
-3347 NAKVNI
+3347 
-3353 LGNLGSKVDLSNFE
+3353 
-3367 VRDGEITIITEAGL
+3367 
-3381 KNIGFPEDIVNKY
+3381 
-3394 SKDFTY
+3394 
-3400 ISKELD
+3400 
-3406 STPRKEEQ
+3406 
-3414 LKEKSEELAGR
+3414 
-3425 LVGGSKYNW
+3425 
-3434 LDFGFDHLTFDEAH
+3434 
-3448 HANHI
+3448 
-3453 VEGVKVEARNS
+3453 
-3464 SDFRHL
+3464 
-3470 KQVKSNLG
+3470 
-3478 IITWIASR
+3478 
-3486 YIQEQNDGRNVTLL
+3486 
-3500 TATPFTNK
+3500 
-3508 PLEIYSILSLMG
+3508 
-3520 NDRLKEMGFFNVNNF
+3520 
-3535 FETFIDASYNME
+3535 
-3547 VDSRGNVVEKVSVRG
+3547 
-3562 FKNNGLLQLLFSE
+3562 
-3575 YIDFKGEADNPDLI
+3575 
-3589 RPNKQNEEY
+3589 
-3598 KVEPNSLTNEMMSLN
+3598 
-3613 QKLLSNKDAGSLLKG
+3613 
-3628 ITNGRMI
+3628 
-3635 AVSPYLSS
+3635 
-3643 QYEGV
+3643 
-3648 IPDAKEYVENS
+3648 
-3659 PKLKATMDLIAQNKK
+3659 
-3674 DNPNAGQIIYS
+3674 
-3685 EIGTDVF
+3685 
-3692 PKLKEYLVNELGYKD
+3692 
-3707 SEVAIIDGKTKG
+3707 
-3719 REKIQD
+3719 
-3725 DYNKGKVKILIGS
+3725 
-3738 STIQA
+3738 
-3743 GMNLQFNT
+3743 
-3751 SDMYILSLPYNFT
+3751 
-3764 ALKQLE
+3764 
-3770 GRAWRQG
+3770 
-3777 NKWEN
+3777 
-3782 LRVNYMLTNN
+3782 
-3792 SSDVFLLQ
+3792 
-3800 RIQEK
+3800 
-3805 QERYNN
+3805 
-3811 LKQTNASRVDV
+3811 
-3822 SDIDAEELKF
+3822 
-3832 SLITDPVKRAEA
+3832 
-3844 EYSLDKQKL
+3844 
-3853 EYQKK
+3853 
-3858 VITQELSV
+3858 
-3866 KYRLFDRLESLKNE
+3866 
-3880 LKNTYYQSVKD
+3880 
-3891 RKQKEIKAVENK
+3891 
-3903 IKEKGLSYDDYENA
+3903 
-3917 KAKADKETG
+3917 
-3926 VIDKKLEELK
+3926 
-3936 EQFPALIA
+3936 
-3944 KYKKEV
+3944 
-3950 EERESNVKET
+3950 
-3960 DFTSKRAED
+3960 
-3969 NKTFYKLRE
+3969 
-3978 EETKDVK
+3978 KDVK
-3985 NDKQEGNEDVKK
+3985 NDKPDVKK

-4142 GNNNH
+4142 GSNNH

-4164 KGEAMQWNNEEVPSR
+4164 KGEAMQWNNEEVPSKA
-4179 SIDKFKKWFSDLMAK
+4179 IDKFKKWFSDLMAK

-4235 RYFDEMSDEHIID
+4235 RYFDEMSNEHIID

>member
-82 NPIVGNSQVVNNTIV
+82 TPIVGDNQVVNNQAI
-97 GDSQYPNTQVAGLP
+97 NNQVAGLP
-111 VDINSQVVN
+111 IDVNSQVVN

-158 EQGSAT
+158 EQGSVT
-164 PTDVANTT
+164 PTNITTPT

-182 TQQQGSSPAPTE
+182 TQQQSSSPAPTE

-206 NNILKGKVD
+206 INILKGKSK
-215 EIKTIDKQ
+215 EIEAIDKQ
-223 LDNPKYGLIKEVN
+223 LTDPKYKLIQEVN
-236 NNLTNINKESE
+236 NNLENIKKEDN
-247 ALYEEY
+247 ALEEEY

-298 EKKNALLNRVN
+298 EKKNALSNKFN
-309 AEQGRLPA
+309 AEQGRLSKD
-317 GLANEYTSLVDK
+317 LVNEYSSLVEK
-329 RNSVAKDI
+329 RNSISKEVS
-337 NDTINSDEY
+337 DTINSDEY
-346 KQLKKK
+346 QQLQKY

-364 NERKKIQYNGQNY
+364 NERKKIQYNGQSY
-377 IYDPATKGVYKIN
+377 IYNPAEKGVYYKIN
-390 KNGEEQRVT
+390 KDGKAQRVT
-399 NTTTLQAIA
+399 NRNTIEGIEKS
-408 NLVTGGKVNNKK
+408 VTSGKVNNGK
-420 GGTQN
+420 GKTTRVGVY
-425 SILLVG
+425 VG
-431 DEYNGVK
+431 DEYDGVK

-449 EELKAFAKP
+449 EGLKDLNNAL
-458 FNENPSEQKKTEEKD
+458 NGGTSEQKKTGGDSLSISQKD
-473 SSIDQKKIAQVVK
+473 LIK
-486 SSYAKPEDQSA
+486 SQTNSFVPPDVRRNNLKA
-497 IIDEAI
+497 IIQE
-503 YKLETEIPN
+503 LESKIPD
-512 ENSEK
+512 ENSEVLK
-517 KEALPYAVRAE
+517 HLPYAVKAK
-528 FNVFGKAGV
+528 FNVFGKAGA
-537 DVGTRYAN
+537 DVGIKYAN
-545 NNKGKVVLETDSK
+545 DNKDKIELEKRNGKI
-558 GRVLYYHKD
+558 LYYHKD
-567 GSWSTT
+567 GTSSTEK
-573 RKDAS
+573 KDAS
-578 DKVRWKIVDEEF
+578 DKVAWKIVDKKFFEEYI
-590 FKEYNDNIDGYD
+590 ENIDSED
-602 AKIRKYND
+602 ADIRRYND
-610 LADKWNSEISWAR
+610 LADKWNLEISRAR
-623 LKAEKPTEVN
+623 LKDEKHTDVLEEHN
-633 EGDESGIGAVYK
+633 NDINDVYK
-645 KYGVQQ
+645 KYSASQTL
-651 ELNDKFSSAKNIN
+651 EDNDVNSSFININ
-664 DRYWLEANY
+664 DMLWHKADD
-673 IAVEYAKTHRG
+673 IAKQYVKTHRG
-684 VNVNTLRD
+684 VDFNTIRN
-692 NILNELKGGSE
+692 NIYNDLQGGSE
-703 QQALA
+703 QKA
-708 EVNKFLKYYETAIN
+708 EAKIVEFFKHYRIGIDDN
-722 DSNSN
+722 NSN
-727 NPEYTSAN
+727 NPEYRFFN
-735 RKELQT
+735 EKEYQT
-741 LRNLLKDKQTAI
+741 LKNLLKDKQTRLE
-753 DFGRYLMSKG
+753 FGRYLMSKG
-763 VPSLNSLNFD
+763 VPSLNSLNYD
-773 PNSRINFLRGF
+773 PNSRIEFLKGF
-784 IDYMAGRSKINQE
+784 IGYMAGRSKINEE
-797 IATNYLKL
+797 IVKNYISHMA
-805 QSKKDVSK
+805 SKDISK
-813 MSEAQKN
+813 MNDAEKK
-820 EHFAGVKAAMDSLEF
+820 EHFAKIKAATDSLEF
-835 YRKKIIGAM
+835 FRKKYIGAL
-844 NLVDEMGKNSK
+844 NFVDNVAKNSK
-855 HFQDLTK
+855 HYQDLIK
-862 LNNKFQEDSV
+862 SNAKFQENLANGSWVAYIQEGVGTVTNAVLSSV
-872 NGDLL
+872 
-877 TNVEKGIG
+877 
-885 TILTA
+885 
-890 GLGSVSSL
+890 GSLV
-898 IGSVVSGAS
+898 GSAAS
-907 VLAGTFSKDLK
+907 VASIVTRPFSKDLG
-918 DNLEKNAIIFKDGNF
+918 DNLEKNAIIYKNGNA
-933 FSDKNYQ
+933 FSDIDFK
-940 ASIINKTN
+940 ASILNETTTYKNRDIINSN
-948 YFKNSSLIQ
+948 G
-957 FNDTFFK
+957 TFFEK
-964 PLKNGKYEAV
+964 DKNGKFKSV
-974 NLSEREKANL
+974 ILSEREKANL
-984 ELADTKHSFS
+984 EVADTKHSFS
-994 VFGALSTVTRTI
+994 VFGALHTVARTVADI
-1006 TNILVTRRIGSAFPF
+1006 YLTRRIGSAFPF
-1021 LGGGARDS
+1021 LSGGARDS

-1045 RSGLSGGKAVA
+1045 SAGLSGGKAVA
-1056 YGIGQSVI
+1056 YGMGQSII

-1074 EWMFKEVPANAK
+1074 EWMFKDAPANAK

-1093 FGGIGAKRNVA
+1093 FGQVGAKRNVA
-1104 YYKEVFTHFF
+1104 YYKDVLTNFF
-1114 KSIGKEVAAENIQE
+1114 KSVGKEVASENIQE
-1128 LSELVAGKAFSSL
+1128 LSELLVGKTYSSVI
-1141 MNKITGSKLD
+1141 NKITGSKLD
-1151 GLSSISKDEIL
+1151 GISSINSREVL
-1162 ETVVGTTIGTSA
+1162 ETVFGTTIGTGA
-1174 LAAYNH
+1174 LGTLNH
-1180 KTNKRDNVVDV
+1180 FTNKRDNVVDV
-1191 NNRTYLLSELSKRQ
+1191 NGRFFVVSELKKRE

-1211 NFDIREHVD
+1211 NFDISKNVD

-1236 SKLEDKVNDAKEYKG
+1236 SKLEDKVNLAKEYNG
-1251 DYSEYLPLEDVV
+1251 EYSEYLPLEDVV

-1278 IDELNKKDSLTDK
+1278 IEELNKKDSLTDK

-1324 GESNKGEN
+1324 GESNKGTN
-1332 KGNNP
+1332 KDNNP

-1343 SLLNEDKDE
+1343 TDNT
-1352 DDDIGDENNH
+1352 
-1362 ILSYN
+1362 
-1367 GGMYEQNGDDFFK
+1367 NGD
-1380 DGKKVSDKSTI
+1380 
-1391 DELKK
+1391 
-1396 LVDEKEQLLE
+1396 
-1406 AIGNDASVLKDAS
+1406 
-1419 DDLRNDKDFVLKAIR
+1419 
-1434 RNEYALDYASDSL
+1434 
-1447 KNDKEFILKV
+1447 
-1457 LKIDGYS
+1457 
-1464 LEFASDRLKG
+1464 
-1474 DKDVVL
+1474 
-1480 KAVKNEGRSL
+1480 AVN
-1490 SYASERLRDD
+1490 
-1500 KDVVLTAIKRDESA
+1500 
-1514 LEFAS
+1514 
-1519 ERLKNDKDFISAIE
+1519 
-1533 KIKAESYSFGDL
+1533 
-1545 EDDNNNSESS
+1545 DNNTAGNEVVNTNDNNSQSESP
-1555 LNTDNNDSSDIQQ
+1555 LNSDNNDSSDVQQ
-1568 GEEAENENNT
+1568 GEEAGNENNT

-1599 EENSNKPNNTDNN
+1599 EENSNKPNNTDN
-1612 ITDNNSNKGD
+1612 DSNKGD

-1659 GDNIDTT
+1659 GDNIDAT

-1693 HNNDNNDTNTN
+1693 HNNDNNDN
-1704 ANTNTNTNTNT
+1704 NTNTNTNT

-1742 TTRNGNGYTK
+1742 TTRNGKGYTK
-1752 KNGVWSKDG
+1752 ENGVWSKDG

-1767 QSVSKEVKDRVQ
+1767 ERVGKKVKKRKQ

-1815 KDGKEVSN
+1815 KNSKEVSN
-1823 NIHKVLKD
+1823 NDIHKVLKD
-1831 IDKIINSLKYAK
+1831 IDDIINSLKD
-1843 GAKGNKT
+1843 AKGNKT
-1850 SKILN
+1850 SKILK
-1855 AIEEKGF
+1855 AIKEKGYS
-1862 LVKGIDLKKI
+1862 VKGIDLKKI
-1872 INESLTN
+1872 VNESLKKN
-1879 RNKGVNDYFEK
+1879 NKDIKNHFEG

-1899 KDIDDAYDRAKS
+1899 KDIDDAYNRAKS
-1911 KLEDKYKRA
+1911 KLEDKYKHA

-1935 ENLSSDEKINIKDE
+1935 ENLSSNEKPNVKDE

-1995 KKDKDKDSLDEEK
+1995 KKEDVKDKDALDEEK
-2008 QKLLKEKNKLYSD
+2008 QELLKEKNKLYRD
-2021 LEDAVELFGKKKD
+2021 LEDAVELLGKKKD

-2045 LQEYKEKAD
+2045 LQEYKKKAD

-2103 KLNRDTSKAVK
+2103 KLKRDTSKAVK

-2141 SNSDKVS
+2141 NNSDKVS

-2252 EAINFA
+2252 DAINFA

-2282 NQERNK
+2282 NQERNE

-2479 GKIANINNKINAH
+2479 DKIANINNKINAH

-2500 KFVKN
+2500 KFAKN

-2525 NENINNKDEEQSKS
+2525 NENINNNKDEEQSKS

-2586 ISRHNEPLGGETE
+2586 LSRHNEPLGGETE

-2642 RSREESDVSGVNVD
+2642 RSREESDVSGDNVD
-2656 KKKRK
+2656 KKKHK

-2836 LASSKDENVEE
+2836 LASSKNENVEE

-2923 DISNYFEENPSHILG
+2923 DISNYFEENPTHILG

-3007 NKDNSDKEKGGEENA
+3007 NKDNSDKEKGDEENA

-3127 QKALLES
+3127 QKALLDS

-3158 FVDDETDKIVSL
+3158 FVDDESGEIVSL
-3170 ADAFINYLDGLPSE
+3170 ADAFINYLGGLPSE

-3230 EKELSK
+3230 EKELPK

-3263 FAKVNKDFKGKP
+3263 FAKVNKNFKGKP

-3338 VETIYETIP
+3338 VETIYEAIP

-3470 KQVKSNLG
+3470 KQAKSNLG

-3486 YIQEQNDGRNVTLL
+3486 YIQEQNNGRNVTLL

-3903 IKEKGLSYDDYENA
+3903 IKETGLSYDDYENA

-3936 EQFPALIA
+3936 EQFPALIV

-3978 EETKDVK
+3978 EESKDVK
-3985 NDKQEGNEDVKK
+3985 NDKPDVKK

-4076 SDGHIYGA
+4076 SEGHIYGA

-4164 KGEAMQWNNEEVPSR
+4164 KGETMQWNNEEVPSKA
-4179 SIDKFKKWFSDLMAK
+4179 IDKFKKWFSDLMAK

-4235 RYFDEMSDEHIID
+4235 RYFDEMSNEHIID

>member
-82 NPIVGNSQVVNNTIV
+82 NPIVGNNQVVNNTIV

-133 GQVQSVDNDTYG
+133 GQVQSVDNNNTYG
-145 NVSTYPTNEYQSN
+145 DVSTYPTNEYQGN
-158 EQGSAT
+158 EQNSAT
-164 PTDVANTT
+164 PTNVTTPT

-206 NNILKGKVD
+206 YNILKGKVD

-236 NNLTNINKESE
+236 NNLTNINKESD
-247 ALYEEY
+247 ALEEEY

-298 EKKNALLNRVN
+298 EKKNTLLNRVN
-309 AEQGRLPA
+309 AEQGRLPND
-317 GLANEYTSLVDK
+317 LASEYSSLVDK
-329 RNSVAKDI
+329 RNSIAKEVS
-337 NDTINSDEY
+337 DTINSDEY
-346 KQLKKK
+346 KQLQKY

-364 NERKKIQYNGQNY
+364 NERIKIQYNGQSY
-377 IYDPATKGVYKIN
+377 IYDPAEKGVYYKIN
-390 KNGEEQRVT
+390 KDGKAQRVT
-399 NTTTLQAIA
+399 NRNTIRGIEKS
-408 NLVTGGKVNNKK
+408 VTSGGNGNNKK
-420 GGTQN
+420 GGTQK
-425 SILLVG
+425 SILLIG
-431 DEYNGVK
+431 NEYNGVK

-473 SSIDQKKIAQVVK
+473 SSIDQKKIEQVVK

-503 YKLETEIPN
+503 YQLETAMPN

-517 KEALPYAVRAE
+517 KKALPYAVRAE

-578 DKVRWKIVDEEF
+578 DKVRWKIVDKEF
-590 FKEYNDNIDGYD
+590 FKEYNDSLDGYD
-602 AKIRKYND
+602 AKIRKYNG
-610 LADKWNSEISWAR
+610 LADKWNLEISRAR
-623 LKAEKPTEVN
+623 LKAEKPTEVY
-633 EGDESGIGAVYK
+633 EGYESGIGDVYK
-645 KYGVQQ
+645 KYGVPQ
-651 ELNDKFSSAKNIN
+651 ELMDNDKYSSFININ
-664 DRYWLEANY
+664 DRLWYDANY

-703 QQALA
+703 QQALVK
-708 EVNKFLKYYETAIN
+708 VNEFLKHYKTAIN

-727 NPEYTSAN
+727 NPEYTYFN

-741 LRNLLKDKQTAI
+741 LENILKDKQTAI

-763 VPSLNSLNFD
+763 VASLNSLNFD

-784 IDYMAGRSKINQE
+784 TDYMAVRSKINEE
-797 IATNYLKL
+797 IVKNLVNNEAGKNT
-805 QSKKDVSK
+805 SK
-813 MSEAQKN
+813 MSEAQQN
-820 EHFAGVKAAMDSLEF
+820 ERSAKIKAAMDSLGV
-835 YRKKIIGAM
+835 YQKKVIDTI
-844 NLVDEMGKNSK
+844 NLVDKVANDSK
-855 HFQDLTK
+855 HFQDLK
-862 LNNKFQEDSV
+862 KENMKFEERVV
-872 NGDLL
+872 NGEWLA
-877 TNVEKGIG
+877 NAQKGVG

-890 GLGSVSSL
+890 GLGSVSSA
-898 IGSVVSGAS
+898 IGSAVSAMSIVGGF
-907 VLAGTFSKDLK
+907 VSKDLK
-918 DNLEKNAIIFKDGNF
+918 DNLEKEAIIFKDGNF

-940 ASIINKTN
+940 ASIFNKTN
-948 YFKNSSLIQ
+948 FFKNSPLVQ

-974 NLSEREKANL
+974 NLSEKEKANL

-994 VFGALSTVTRTI
+994 IFGALSTVTRTV
-1006 TNILVTRRIGSAFPF
+1006 TDILVTRRIGSAFPF
-1021 LGGGARDS
+1021 LGEGARDS

-1151 GLSSISKDEIL
+1151 GIGSISKDEIL

-1180 KTNKRDNVVDV
+1180 RTNKRDNVVDV
-1191 NNRTYLLSELSKRQ
+1191 NNRVYLLSELSKRQ

-1220 ALKKRFEK
+1220 ALKKRFEN
-1228 SPEALEVI
+1228 SPEVLETI
-1236 SKLEDKVNDAKEYKG
+1236 SRFEDKINFAKEFKG
-1251 DYSEYLPLEDVV
+1251 EYSEYLPLEDVV
-1263 NRIKLGQQESKVSSF
+1263 NRIKLAQQESKVSNF

-1324 GESNKGEN
+1324 GESNKGTN
-1332 KGNNP
+1332 KDNNP

-1343 SLLNEDKDE
+1343 TDNT
-1352 DDDIGDENNH
+1352 
-1362 ILSYN
+1362 
-1367 GGMYEQNGDDFFK
+1367 NGDAVNDNN
-1380 DGKKVSDKSTI
+1380 T
-1391 DELKK
+1391 
-1396 LVDEKEQLLE
+1396 
-1406 AIGNDASVLKDAS
+1406 AGNEVANT
-1419 DDLRNDKDFVLKAIR
+1419 ND
-1434 RNEYALDYASDSL
+1434 NNS
-1447 KNDKEFILKV
+1447 
-1457 LKIDGYS
+1457 
-1464 LEFASDRLKG
+1464 
-1474 DKDVVL
+1474 
-1480 KAVKNEGRSL
+1480 KNESP
-1490 SYASERLRDD
+1490 
-1500 KDVVLTAIKRDESA
+1500 
-1514 LEFAS
+1514 
-1519 ERLKNDKDFISAIE
+1519 
-1533 KIKAESYSFGDL
+1533 
-1545 EDDNNNSESS
+1545 

-1568 GEEAENENNT
+1568 GEEAGNENNT

-1659 GDNIDTT
+1659 GDNIDAT

-1693 HNNDNNDTNTN
+1693 HNNDNND
-1704 ANTNTNTNTNT
+1704 ANTNT

-1735 LDREPIK
+1735 LDMEPIR
-1742 TTRNGNGYTK
+1742 TTRNGKGYTK

-1767 QSVSKEVKDRVQ
+1767 ERVGKKVEDRVQ

-1815 KDGKEVSN
+1815 KNSKEVSNN
-1823 NIHKVLKD
+1823 NIHKVLND
-1831 IDKIINSLKYAK
+1831 IDGIINSLKYAK

-1855 AIEEKGF
+1855 AIEKKGF

-1995 KKDKDKDSLDEEK
+1995 KKDNNKDSLDEEK

-2021 LEDAVELFGKKKD
+2021 LEDAEELFGKKKD

-2090 SMDKLGLKGVDIN
+2090 SMDKLGLKGVDID
-2103 KLNRDTSKAVK
+2103 KLKRDTSKAVK

-2141 SNSDKVS
+2141 NNSDKVS

-2214 NGKYYVLSG
+2214 DGKYYVLSG

-2282 NQERNK
+2282 NQERNE

-2441 NELEGRFNDPTRDDF
+2441 NKLEERFNDPTRDDF

-2586 ISRHNEPLGGETE
+2586 LSRHNEPLGGETE

-2656 KKKRK
+2656 EKKHK

-2869 ILAMVLPSGWINRQ
+2869 VLAMVLPSGWINRQ

-2923 DISNYFEENPSHILG
+2923 DISSYFEENPSHILG

-2974 NDSDTDV
+2974 SDSDTDV

-3007 NKDNSDKEKGGEENA
+3007 NKDNSDKEKGDEENA

-3158 FVDDETDKIVSL
+3158 FVDAETDKIVSL
-3170 ADAFINYLDGLPSE
+3170 ADAFINYLGGLPSE
-3184 AFGSSSRRDVYEY
+3184 AFGSSSYRDVYEY

-3236 VVVDSFLNEFNRV
+3236 AEIDSFLNEFNRV

-3263 FAKVNKDFKGKP
+3263 FAKVNKNFKGKP

-3425 LVGGSKYNW
+3425 LVGGSKYSW

-3470 KQVKSNLG
+3470 KQAKSNLG

-3486 YIQEQNDGRNVTLL
+3486 YIQEQNNGRNVTLL

-3903 IKEKGLSYDDYENA
+3903 IKESGLSYDDYENA

-3978 EETKDVK
+3978 EESKDVK

-4027 VEKGKF
+4027 VEKGRF

-4067 NEEAKYFKT
+4067 NEEVKYFKT

-4142 GNNNH
+4142 GSNNH

-4235 RYFDEMSDEHIID
+4235 RYFDEMSNEHIID